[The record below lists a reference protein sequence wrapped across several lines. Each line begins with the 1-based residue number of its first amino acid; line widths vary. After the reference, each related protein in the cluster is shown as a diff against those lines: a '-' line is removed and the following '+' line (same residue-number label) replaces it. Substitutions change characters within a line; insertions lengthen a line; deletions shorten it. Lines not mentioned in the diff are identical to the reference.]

1 MLFRNFTVASIAVE
15 MYYIENILYC
25 PRLRSAL
32 KQLFNKNNYPFYSSQ
47 KQVRMKYF
55 MFTFLLSA
63 GILQA
68 QERLQDTTKI
78 EPLQEVYLKAV
89 RVDADSPIT
98 HSNLS
103 KEDLAKRNLGQD
115 IPVLL
120 NYLPGVVTTS
130 DAGAGVG
137 YTGIRVRG
145 SDATRVNVTI
155 NGIPYNDSESQGT
168 FWVNLP
174 DFASSVESLQL
185 QRGVGTS
192 TNGSG
197 SFGASLNIETDR
209 SAKQAY
215 GQIANSYG
223 SFDTW
228 KHSAKF
234 STGLLN
240 DHVEISGRLSKIKSD
255 GYIDRAASDL
265 KSYFL
270 QGSYKSDNT
279 FIKALAFGGREITN
293 QSWFGIDEQT
303 LNTNPRFNPA
313 GIYTDEDG
321 TVRFHQNQVDDYD
334 QDHYQVIWNQRY
346 NNNWST
352 SATLNYT
359 KGSGFFEEYK
369 EDAALDFHGLLPVTI
384 DGETTTESDLVRR
397 RWLENNFYALSAN
410 MHYKDENWDTTTGV
424 FYSYYQGLHF
434 GEVIWANYFT
444 GANLGDRY
452 YNGTGDKHEFTAFS
466 KATYQLTNS
475 LSFFGDLQLRVVNYK
490 TAGLTS
496 DKVNMLVN
504 ESYEFFN
511 PKFGASYTL
520 NKENQFY
527 FSYGR
532 ASREPRR
539 SDFEEGVFTPEKLD
553 DYELGWRFVSDKV
566 SLNTNLYYM
575 DYKDQLVLTGQLD
588 DSGGFIRETSG
599 NSYRAGLE
607 IEADVTVLKQLHI
620 RPNVALSSNKN
631 RDFTS
636 SRDGELV
643 NLGTTNISFSPSF
656 IAGNSIDFTP
666 SKNLQVS
673 LLSKYVGSQYLGNID
688 RKTSKLDAY
697 FLNDFNVNYTITKL
711 PFADTL
717 VLSGLVNNIF
727 DVKYVS
733 NGYFF
738 TYDDDFS
745 TPGTVTTIEG
755 AGFYPQ
761 AGINFLVGA
770 TLTF

>member
-1 MLFRNFTVASIAVE
+1 
-15 MYYIENILYC
+15 
-25 PRLRSAL
+25 
-32 KQLFNKNNYPFYSSQ
+32 
-47 KQVRMKYF
+47 MKYYAF
-55 MFTFLLSA
+55 IFLLSA

-68 QERLQDTTKI
+68 QEKLQDTTKI
-78 EPLQEVYLKAV
+78 QALEQVYLNGV
-89 RVDADSPIT
+89 RVAADSPIT
-98 HSNLS
+98 HSNLT
-103 KEDLAKRNLGQD
+103 KQDLAKRNLGQD

-174 DFASSVESLQL
+174 DFASSIESLQL
-185 QRGVGTS
+185 QRGVGSS

-197 SFGASLNIETDR
+197 SFGASLNIDTDR
-209 SAKQAY
+209 SSKEAY
-215 GQIANSYG
+215 AQIANSYG
-223 SFDTW
+223 SFDTR
-228 KHSAKF
+228 KHSVKF

-240 DHVEISGRLSKIKSD
+240 DRVEISGRVSNITSD
-255 GYIDRAASDL
+255 GYIDRASSDL

-270 QGSYKSDNT
+270 QGSYKTDNT
-279 FIKALAFGGREITN
+279 FIKALVFGGREVTY

-303 LNTNPRFNPA
+303 LNTNPTFNPA
-313 GIYTDEDG
+313 GMYSDEDG

-334 QDHYQVIWNQRY
+334 QDHYQLIWNERY

-369 EDAALDFHGLLPVTI
+369 EDAALDFHGLLPITI
-384 DGETTTESDLVRR
+384 DGETSAESDLVRR

-410 MHYKDENWDTTTGV
+410 ANYKDENWDTTTGV

-434 GEVIWANYFT
+434 GEVIWATNFT
-444 GANLGDRY
+444 GPNLGDRY
-452 YNGTGDKHEFTAFS
+452 YFGTGDKHEFTTFS
-466 KATYQLTNS
+466 KASYKINNS
-475 LSFFGDLQLRVVNYK
+475 WSVFGDLQMRIVNYK

-496 DKVNMLVN
+496 DKVNMVVD
-504 ESYEFFN
+504 EQYEFFN
-511 PKFGASYTL
+511 PKFGASYSL
-520 NKENQFY
+520 NPGNQLY
-527 FSYGR
+527 VSYGR

-539 SDFEEGVFTPEKLD
+539 SDFEQGVFTPEILD
-553 DYELGWRFVSDKV
+553 DYELGWRFTGEN
-566 SLNTNLYYM
+566 NTLSANLYYM

-607 IEADVTVLKQLHI
+607 VEGDFRVLQQLHV
-620 RPNVALSSNKN
+620 RPNIALSSNKN
-631 RDFTS
+631 KDYTT

-656 IAGNSIDFTP
+656 IAGNSIDYSPTQ
-666 SKNLQVS
+666 NLQIA
-673 LLSKYVGSQYLGNID
+673 LLSKYVGEQYLGNID
-688 RKTSKLDAY
+688 SQTSKLDAY
-697 FLNDFNVNYTITKL
+697 FLNDFSVNYTITKL
-711 PFADTL
+711 SFAKSL
-717 VLSGLVNNIF
+717 VLQGLVNNIF
-727 DVKYVS
+727 DVKYIS
-733 NGYFF
+733 NGYFY

>member
-1 MLFRNFTVASIAVE
+1 
-15 MYYIENILYC
+15 
-25 PRLRSAL
+25 
-32 KQLFNKNNYPFYSSQ
+32 
-47 KQVRMKYF
+47 MKYYAF
-55 MFTFLLSA
+55 IFLLSA
-63 GILQA
+63 TILQA
-68 QERLQDTTKI
+68 QEKLQDTTKI
-78 EPLQEVYLKAV
+78 QALEQVYLNGV
-89 RVDADSPIT
+89 RVAADSPIT
-98 HSNLS
+98 HSNLT
-103 KEDLAKRNLGQD
+103 KQDLAKRNLGQD

-174 DFASSVESLQL
+174 DFASSIESLQL
-185 QRGVGTS
+185 QRGVGSS

-197 SFGASLNIETDR
+197 SFGASLNIDTDR
-209 SAKQAY
+209 SSKEAY
-215 GQIANSYG
+215 AQIANSYG
-223 SFDTW
+223 SFDTR
-228 KHSAKF
+228 KHSVKF

-240 DHVEISGRLSKIKSD
+240 DRVEISGRVSNITSD
-255 GYIDRAASDL
+255 GYIDRASSDL

-270 QGSYKSDNT
+270 QGSYKTDNT
-279 FIKALAFGGREITN
+279 FIKALVFGGREVTY

-303 LNTNPRFNPA
+303 LSTNPTFNPA
-313 GIYTDEDG
+313 GMYSDEDG

-334 QDHYQVIWNQRY
+334 QDHYQLIWNERY

-369 EDAALDFHGLLPVTI
+369 EDASLDFHGLLPLTI
-384 DGETTTESDLVRR
+384 DGETSAESDLVRR

-410 MHYKDENWDTTTGV
+410 ANYKDENWDTTTGV

-434 GEVIWANYFT
+434 GEVIWATNFT
-444 GANLGDRY
+444 GPNLGDRY
-452 YNGTGDKHEFTAFS
+452 YSGTGDKHEFTTFS
-466 KATYQLTNS
+466 KASYKINNS
-475 LSFFGDLQLRVVNYK
+475 WSVFGDLQMRIVNYK

-496 DKVNMLVN
+496 DKVNMVVD
-504 ESYEFFN
+504 EQYEFFN
-511 PKFGASYTL
+511 PKFGASYSL
-520 NKENQFY
+520 NQGNQLY
-527 FSYGR
+527 VSYGR

-539 SDFEEGVFTPEKLD
+539 SDFEQGVFTPEILD
-553 DYELGWRFVSDKV
+553 DYELGWRFTGEN
-566 SLNTNLYYM
+566 NTLSANLYYM

-607 IEADVTVLKQLHI
+607 VEGDFKVLQQLHV
-620 RPNVALSSNKN
+620 RPNIALSSNKN
-631 RDFTS
+631 KDYTT

-656 IAGNSIDFTP
+656 IAGNSIDYSPTQ
-666 SKNLQVS
+666 NLQIA
-673 LLSKYVGSQYLGNID
+673 LLSKYVGEQYLGNID
-688 RKTSKLDAY
+688 SQTSKLDAY
-697 FLNDFNVNYTITKL
+697 FLNDFSVNYTITKL
-711 PFADTL
+711 SFAKSL
-717 VLSGLVNNIF
+717 VLQGLVNNIF
-727 DVKYVS
+727 DVKYIS
-733 NGYFF
+733 NGYFY

>member
-1 MLFRNFTVASIAVE
+1 
-15 MYYIENILYC
+15 
-25 PRLRSAL
+25 
-32 KQLFNKNNYPFYSSQ
+32 
-47 KQVRMKYF
+47 MKYYAF
-55 MFTFLLSA
+55 IFLLSA
-63 GILQA
+63 TILQA
-68 QERLQDTTKI
+68 QEKLQDTTKI
-78 EPLQEVYLKAV
+78 QALEQVYLNGV
-89 RVDADSPIT
+89 RVAADSPIT
-98 HSNLS
+98 HSNLT
-103 KEDLAKRNLGQD
+103 KQDLAKRNLGQD

-174 DFASSVESLQL
+174 DFASSIESLQL
-185 QRGVGTS
+185 QRGVGSS

-197 SFGASLNIETDR
+197 SFGASLNIDTDR
-209 SAKQAY
+209 SSKEAFA
-215 GQIANSYG
+215 QIANSYG
-223 SFDTW
+223 SFDTR
-228 KHSAKF
+228 KHSVKF

-240 DHVEISGRLSKIKSD
+240 DRVEISGRVSNITSD
-255 GYIDRAASDL
+255 GYIDRASSDL

-270 QGSYKSDNT
+270 QGSYKTDNT
-279 FIKALAFGGREITN
+279 FIKALVFGGREVTY

-303 LNTNPRFNPA
+303 LNTNPTFNPA
-313 GIYTDEDG
+313 GMYSDEDG

-334 QDHYQVIWNQRY
+334 QDHYQLIWNERY

-369 EDAALDFHGLLPVTI
+369 EDASLDFHGLLPITI
-384 DGETTTESDLVRR
+384 DGETSTESDLVRR

-410 MHYKDENWDTTTGV
+410 AHYKDENWDTTTGV

-434 GEVIWANYFT
+434 GEVIWATNFT
-444 GANLGDRY
+444 GPNLGDRY
-452 YNGTGDKHEFTAFS
+452 YSGTGDKHELTTFS
-466 KATYQLTNS
+466 KASYKINNS
-475 LSFFGDLQLRVVNYK
+475 WSVFGDLQMRIVNYK

-496 DKVNMLVN
+496 DKVNMVVD
-504 ESYEFFN
+504 EQYEFFN
-511 PKFGASYTL
+511 PKFGASYSL
-520 NKENQFY
+520 NQGNQLY
-527 FSYGR
+527 ISYGR

-539 SDFEEGVFTPEKLD
+539 SDFEQGVFTPEILD
-553 DYELGWRFVSDKV
+553 DYELGWRFTGEN
-566 SLNTNLYYM
+566 NTLSANLYYM

-607 IEADVTVLKQLHI
+607 VEGDFRVLQQLHV
-620 RPNVALSSNKN
+620 RPNIALSSNKN
-631 RDFTS
+631 KDYTT

-656 IAGNSIDFTP
+656 IAGNSIDYSPTQ
-666 SKNLQVS
+666 NLQIA
-673 LLSKYVGSQYLGNID
+673 LLSKYVGEQYLGNID
-688 RKTSKLDAY
+688 SQTSKLDAY
-697 FLNDFNVNYTITKL
+697 FLNDFSVNYTITNL
-711 PFADTL
+711 SFAKSL
-717 VLSGLVNNIF
+717 VLQGLVNNIF
-727 DVKYVS
+727 DVKYIS
-733 NGYFF
+733 NGYFY

>member
-1 MLFRNFTVASIAVE
+1 
-15 MYYIENILYC
+15 
-25 PRLRSAL
+25 
-32 KQLFNKNNYPFYSSQ
+32 
-47 KQVRMKYF
+47 MKYYAF
-55 MFTFLLSA
+55 IFLLSA
-63 GILQA
+63 AILQA
-68 QERLQDTTKI
+68 QEKLQDTTKI
-78 EPLQEVYLKAV
+78 QALEQVYLNGV
-89 RVDADSPIT
+89 RVAADSPIT
-98 HSNLS
+98 HSNLT
-103 KEDLAKRNLGQD
+103 KQDLAKRNLGQD

-174 DFASSVESLQL
+174 DFASSIESLQL
-185 QRGVGTS
+185 QRGVGSS

-197 SFGASLNIETDR
+197 SFGASLNIDTDR
-209 SAKQAY
+209 SSKDAY
-215 GQIANSYG
+215 AQIANSYG
-223 SFDTW
+223 SFDTR
-228 KHSAKF
+228 KHSVKF

-240 DHVEISGRLSKIKSD
+240 DRVEISGRVSNITSD
-255 GYIDRAASDL
+255 GYIDRASSDL

-270 QGSYKSDNT
+270 QGSYKTDNT
-279 FIKALAFGGREITN
+279 FIKALVFGGREVTY

-303 LNTNPRFNPA
+303 LNTNPTFNPA
-313 GIYTDEDG
+313 GMYSDEDG

-334 QDHYQVIWNQRY
+334 QDHYQLIWNERY

-369 EDAALDFHGLLPVTI
+369 EDASLDFHGLLPITI
-384 DGETTTESDLVRR
+384 DGETSAESDLVRR

-410 MHYKDENWDTTTGV
+410 ANYKDENWDTTTGV

-434 GEVIWANYFT
+434 GEVIWATNFT
-444 GANLGDRY
+444 GPNLGDRY
-452 YNGTGDKHEFTAFS
+452 YSGTGDKHELTAFS
-466 KATYQLTNS
+466 KASYKINNS
-475 LSFFGDLQLRVVNYK
+475 WSVFGDLQMRIVNYK

-496 DKVNMLVN
+496 DKVNMVVD
-504 ESYEFFN
+504 EQYEFFN
-511 PKFGASYTL
+511 PKFGASYSL
-520 NKENQFY
+520 NQGNQLY
-527 FSYGR
+527 VSYGR

-539 SDFEEGVFTPEKLD
+539 SDFEQGVFTPEILD
-553 DYELGWRFVSDKV
+553 DYELGWRFTGEN
-566 SLNTNLYYM
+566 NTLSANLYYM

-607 IEADVTVLKQLHI
+607 VEGDFKVLKQLHV
-620 RPNVALSSNKN
+620 RPNIALSSNKN
-631 RDFTS
+631 KDYTT

-656 IAGNSIDFTP
+656 IAGNSIDYSPTQ
-666 SKNLQVS
+666 NLQVA
-673 LLSKYVGSQYLGNID
+673 LLSKYVGEQYLGNID
-688 RKTSKLDAY
+688 SQTSKLDAY
-697 FLNDFNVNYTITKL
+697 FLNDFSVNYTITKL
-711 PFADTL
+711 SFAKSL
-717 VLSGLVNNIF
+717 VLQGLVNNIF
-727 DVKYVS
+727 DVKYIS
-733 NGYFF
+733 NGYFY

>member
-1 MLFRNFTVASIAVE
+1 
-15 MYYIENILYC
+15 
-25 PRLRSAL
+25 
-32 KQLFNKNNYPFYSSQ
+32 
-47 KQVRMKYF
+47 MKYYAF
-55 MFTFLLSA
+55 IFLLSA
-63 GILQA
+63 TILQA
-68 QERLQDTTKI
+68 QEKLQDTTKI
-78 EPLQEVYLKAV
+78 QALEQVYLNGV
-89 RVDADSPIT
+89 RVAADSPIT
-98 HSNLS
+98 HSNLT
-103 KEDLAKRNLGQD
+103 KQDLAKRNLGQD

-174 DFASSVESLQL
+174 DFASSIESLQL
-185 QRGVGTS
+185 QRGVGSS

-197 SFGASLNIETDR
+197 SFGASLNIDTDR
-209 SAKQAY
+209 SSKEAY
-215 GQIANSYG
+215 AQIANSYG
-223 SFDTW
+223 SFDTR
-228 KHSAKF
+228 KHSVKF

-240 DHVEISGRLSKIKSD
+240 DRVEISGRVSNITSD
-255 GYIDRAASDL
+255 GYIDRASSDL

-270 QGSYKSDNT
+270 QGSYKTDNT
-279 FIKALAFGGREITN
+279 FIKALVFGGREVTY

-303 LNTNPRFNPA
+303 LSTNPTFNPA
-313 GIYTDEDG
+313 GMYSDEDG

-334 QDHYQVIWNQRY
+334 QDHYQLIWNERY

-369 EDAALDFHGLLPVTI
+369 EDASLDFHGLLPITI
-384 DGETTTESDLVRR
+384 DGETSAESDLVRR

-410 MHYKDENWDTTTGV
+410 ANYKDENWDTTTGV

-434 GEVIWANYFT
+434 GEVIWATNFT
-444 GANLGDRY
+444 GPNLGDRY
-452 YNGTGDKHEFTAFS
+452 YSGTGDKHEFTTFS
-466 KATYQLTNS
+466 KASYKINNS
-475 LSFFGDLQLRVVNYK
+475 WSVFGDLQMRIVNYK

-496 DKVNMLVN
+496 DKVNMIVD
-504 ESYEFFN
+504 EQYEFFN
-511 PKFGASYTL
+511 PKFGASYSL
-520 NKENQFY
+520 NQGNQLY
-527 FSYGR
+527 VSYGR

-539 SDFEEGVFTPEKLD
+539 SDFEQGVFTPEILD
-553 DYELGWRFVSDKV
+553 DYELGWRFTGKN
-566 SLNTNLYYM
+566 NTLSANLYYM

-607 IEADVTVLKQLHI
+607 VEGDFKVLQQLHV
-620 RPNVALSSNKN
+620 RPNIALSSNKN
-631 RDFTS
+631 KDYTT
-636 SRDGELV
+636 SRDGALV

-656 IAGNSIDFTP
+656 IAGNSIDYSP
-666 SKNLQVS
+666 KQNLQIA
-673 LLSKYVGSQYLGNID
+673 LLSKYVGEQYLGNID
-688 RKTSKLDAY
+688 SQTSKLDAY
-697 FLNDFNVNYTITKL
+697 FLNDFSVNYTITKL
-711 PFADTL
+711 SFAKSL
-717 VLSGLVNNIF
+717 VLQGLVNNIF
-727 DVKYVS
+727 DVKYIS
-733 NGYFF
+733 NGYFY

>member
-1 MLFRNFTVASIAVE
+1 
-15 MYYIENILYC
+15 
-25 PRLRSAL
+25 
-32 KQLFNKNNYPFYSSQ
+32 
-47 KQVRMKYF
+47 MKYYAF
-55 MFTFLLSA
+55 IFLLSA
-63 GILQA
+63 TILQA
-68 QERLQDTTKI
+68 QEKLQDTTKI
-78 EPLQEVYLKAV
+78 QALEQVYLNGV
-89 RVDADSPIT
+89 RVAADSPIT
-98 HSNLS
+98 HSNLT
-103 KEDLAKRNLGQD
+103 KQDLAKRNLGQD

-174 DFASSVESLQL
+174 DFASSIESLQL
-185 QRGVGTS
+185 QRGVGSS

-197 SFGASLNIETDR
+197 SFGASLNIDTDR
-209 SAKQAY
+209 SSKEAY
-215 GQIANSYG
+215 AQIANSYG
-223 SFDTW
+223 SFDTR
-228 KHSAKF
+228 KHSVKF

-240 DHVEISGRLSKIKSD
+240 DRVEISGRVSNITSD
-255 GYIDRAASDL
+255 GYIDRASSDL

-270 QGSYKSDNT
+270 QGSYKTDNT
-279 FIKALAFGGREITN
+279 FIKALVFGGREVTY

-303 LNTNPRFNPA
+303 LSTNPTFNPA
-313 GIYTDEDG
+313 GMYSDEDG

-334 QDHYQVIWNQRY
+334 QDHYQLIWNERY

-369 EDAALDFHGLLPVTI
+369 EDASLDFHGLLPITI
-384 DGETTTESDLVRR
+384 DGETSAESDLVRR

-410 MHYKDENWDTTTGV
+410 ANYKDENWDTTTGV
-424 FYSYYQGLHF
+424 FYSYYKGLHF
-434 GEVIWANYFT
+434 GEVIWATNFT
-444 GANLGDRY
+444 GPNFGDRY
-452 YNGTGDKHEFTAFS
+452 YSGTGDKNEFTTFS
-466 KATYQLTNS
+466 KASYKINNS
-475 LSFFGDLQLRVVNYK
+475 WSVFGDLQMRIVNYK

-496 DKVNMLVN
+496 DKVNMIVD
-504 ESYEFFN
+504 EQYEFFN
-511 PKFGASYTL
+511 PKFGASYSL
-520 NKENQFY
+520 NQGNQLY
-527 FSYGR
+527 VSYGR

-539 SDFEEGVFTPEKLD
+539 SDFEQGVFTPEILD
-553 DYELGWRFVSDKV
+553 DYELGWRFTGKN
-566 SLNTNLYYM
+566 NTLSANLYYM

-607 IEADVTVLKQLHI
+607 VEGDFRVLQQLHV
-620 RPNVALSSNKN
+620 RPNIALSSNKN
-631 RDFTS
+631 KDYTT
-636 SRDGELV
+636 SRDGALV

-656 IAGNSIDFTP
+656 IAGNSIDYSPTQ
-666 SKNLQVS
+666 NLQIA
-673 LLSKYVGSQYLGNID
+673 LLSKYVGEQYLGNID
-688 RKTSKLDAY
+688 SQTSKLDAY
-697 FLNDFNVNYTITKL
+697 FLNDFSVNYTITNL
-711 PFADTL
+711 SFAKSL
-717 VLSGLVNNIF
+717 VLQGLVNNIF
-727 DVKYVS
+727 DVKYIS
-733 NGYFF
+733 NGYFY

-761 AGINFLVGA
+761 AGINFLMGA

>member
-1 MLFRNFTVASIAVE
+1 
-15 MYYIENILYC
+15 
-25 PRLRSAL
+25 
-32 KQLFNKNNYPFYSSQ
+32 
-47 KQVRMKYF
+47 MKYYAF
-55 MFTFLLSA
+55 IFLLSA

-68 QERLQDTTKI
+68 QEKLQDTTKI
-78 EPLQEVYLKAV
+78 QALEQVYLNGV
-89 RVDADSPIT
+89 RVAADSPIT
-98 HSNLS
+98 HSNLT
-103 KEDLAKRNLGQD
+103 KQDLAKRNLGQD

-174 DFASSVESLQL
+174 DFASSIESLQL
-185 QRGVGTS
+185 QRGVGSS

-197 SFGASLNIETDR
+197 SFGASLNIDTDR
-209 SAKQAY
+209 SSKEAFA
-215 GQIANSYG
+215 QIANSYG
-223 SFDTW
+223 SFDTR
-228 KHSAKF
+228 KHSVKF

-240 DHVEISGRLSKIKSD
+240 DRVEISGRVSNITSD
-255 GYIDRAASDL
+255 GFVDRASSDL

-270 QGSYKSDNT
+270 QGSYKTDNT
-279 FIKALAFGGREITN
+279 FIKALVFGGREVTY

-303 LNTNPRFNPA
+303 LSTNPTFNPA
-313 GIYTDEDG
+313 GMYSDDDG

-334 QDHYQVIWNQRY
+334 QDHYQLIWNERY

-369 EDAALDFHGLLPVTI
+369 EDASLDFHGLLPITI
-384 DGETTTESDLVRR
+384 DGETSAESDLVRR

-410 MHYKDENWDTTTGV
+410 AHYKDENWDTTTGV

-434 GEVIWANYFT
+434 GEVIWATNFT
-444 GANLGDRY
+444 GPNLGDRY
-452 YNGTGDKHEFTAFS
+452 YSGTGDKHEFTTFS
-466 KATYQLTNS
+466 KASYKINNS
-475 LSFFGDLQLRVVNYK
+475 WSVFGDLQMRIVNYK

-496 DKVNMLVN
+496 DKVNMIVD
-504 ESYEFFN
+504 EQYEFFN
-511 PKFGASYTL
+511 PKFGASYSL
-520 NKENQFY
+520 NQGNQLY
-527 FSYGR
+527 VSYGR

-539 SDFEEGVFTPEKLD
+539 SDFEQGVFTPEILD
-553 DYELGWRFVSDKV
+553 DYELGWRFTGKN
-566 SLNTNLYYM
+566 NTLSANLYYM

-607 IEADVTVLKQLHI
+607 VEGDFKVLQQLHV
-620 RPNVALSSNKN
+620 RPNIALSSNKN
-631 RDFTS
+631 KDYTT
-636 SRDGELV
+636 SRDGALV

-656 IAGNSIDFTP
+656 VAGNSIDYSP
-666 SKNLQVS
+666 KQNLQIA
-673 LLSKYVGSQYLGNID
+673 LLSKYVGEQYLGNID
-688 RKTSKLDAY
+688 SQTSKLDAY
-697 FLNDFNVNYTITKL
+697 FLNDFSVNYTITKL
-711 PFADTL
+711 SFAKSL
-717 VLSGLVNNIF
+717 VLQGLVNNIF
-727 DVKYVS
+727 DVKYIS
-733 NGYFF
+733 NGYFY

>member
-1 MLFRNFTVASIAVE
+1 
-15 MYYIENILYC
+15 
-25 PRLRSAL
+25 
-32 KQLFNKNNYPFYSSQ
+32 
-47 KQVRMKYF
+47 MKYYAF
-55 MFTFLLSA
+55 IFLLSA
-63 GILQA
+63 TILQA
-68 QERLQDTTKI
+68 QEKLQDTTKI
-78 EPLQEVYLKAV
+78 QALEQVYLNGV
-89 RVDADSPIT
+89 RVAADSPIT
-98 HSNLS
+98 HSNLT
-103 KEDLAKRNLGQD
+103 KQDLAKRNLGQD

-174 DFASSVESLQL
+174 DFASSIESLQL
-185 QRGVGTS
+185 QRGVGSS

-197 SFGASLNIETDR
+197 SFGASLNIDTDR
-209 SAKQAY
+209 SSKEAY
-215 GQIANSYG
+215 AQIANSYG
-223 SFDTW
+223 SFDTR
-228 KHSAKF
+228 KHSVKF

-240 DHVEISGRLSKIKSD
+240 DRVEISGRVSNITSD
-255 GYIDRAASDL
+255 GYIDRASSDL

-270 QGSYKSDNT
+270 QGSYKTDNT
-279 FIKALAFGGREITN
+279 FIKALVFGGREVTY

-303 LNTNPRFNPA
+303 LNTNPTFNPA
-313 GIYTDEDG
+313 GMYSDEDG
-321 TVRFHQNQVDDYD
+321 TIRFHQNQVDDYD
-334 QDHYQVIWNQRY
+334 QDHYQLIWNERY

-369 EDAALDFHGLLPVTI
+369 EDAALDFHGLLPITI
-384 DGETTTESDLVRR
+384 DGETSAESDLVRR

-410 MHYKDENWDTTTGV
+410 ANYKDENWDTTTGV

-434 GEVIWANYFT
+434 GEVIWATNFT
-444 GANLGDRY
+444 GPNLGDRY
-452 YNGTGDKHEFTAFS
+452 YSGTGDKHEFTTFS
-466 KATYQLTNS
+466 KASYKINNS
-475 LSFFGDLQLRVVNYK
+475 WSVFGDLQMRIVNYK

-496 DKVNMLVN
+496 DKVNMVVD
-504 ESYEFFN
+504 EQYEFFN
-511 PKFGASYTL
+511 PKFGASYSL
-520 NKENQFY
+520 NQGNQLY
-527 FSYGR
+527 ISYGR

-539 SDFEEGVFTPEKLD
+539 SDFEQGVFTPEILD
-553 DYELGWRFVSDKV
+553 DYELGWRFTGEN
-566 SLNTNLYYM
+566 NTLSANLYYM

-607 IEADVTVLKQLHI
+607 VEGDFRVLQQLHV
-620 RPNVALSSNKN
+620 RPNIALSSNKN
-631 RDFTS
+631 KDYTT

-656 IAGNSIDFTP
+656 IAGNSIDYSPTQ
-666 SKNLQVS
+666 NLQIA
-673 LLSKYVGSQYLGNID
+673 LLSKYVGEQYLGNID
-688 RKTSKLDAY
+688 SQTSKLDAY
-697 FLNDFNVNYTITKL
+697 FSNDFSVNYTITNL
-711 PFADTL
+711 SFAKSL
-717 VLSGLVNNIF
+717 VLQGLVNNIF
-727 DVKYVS
+727 DVKYIS
-733 NGYFF
+733 NGYFY

>member
-1 MLFRNFTVASIAVE
+1 
-15 MYYIENILYC
+15 
-25 PRLRSAL
+25 
-32 KQLFNKNNYPFYSSQ
+32 
-47 KQVRMKYF
+47 MKYYAF
-55 MFTFLLSA
+55 IFLLSA

-68 QERLQDTTKI
+68 QEKLQDTTKI
-78 EPLQEVYLKAV
+78 QALEQVYLNGV
-89 RVDADSPIT
+89 RVAADSPIT
-98 HSNLS
+98 HSNLT
-103 KEDLAKRNLGQD
+103 KQDLAKRNLGQD

-174 DFASSVESLQL
+174 DFASSIESLQL
-185 QRGVGTS
+185 QRGVGSS

-197 SFGASLNIETDR
+197 SFGASLNIDTDR
-209 SAKQAY
+209 SSKEAY
-215 GQIANSYG
+215 AQIANSYG
-223 SFDTW
+223 SFDTR
-228 KHSAKF
+228 KHSVKF

-240 DHVEISGRLSKIKSD
+240 DRVEISGRVSNITSD
-255 GYIDRAASDL
+255 GYIDRASSDL

-270 QGSYKSDNT
+270 QGSYKTDNT
-279 FIKALAFGGREITN
+279 FIKALVFGGREVTY

-303 LNTNPRFNPA
+303 LNTNPTFNPA
-313 GIYTDEDG
+313 GMYSDEDG

-334 QDHYQVIWNQRY
+334 QDHYQLIWNERY

-369 EDAALDFHGLLPVTI
+369 EDAALDFHGLLPITI
-384 DGETTTESDLVRR
+384 DGETSAESDLVRR

-410 MHYKDENWDTTTGV
+410 ANYKDENWDTTTGV

-434 GEVIWANYFT
+434 GEVIWATNFT
-444 GANLGDRY
+444 GPNLGDRY
-452 YNGTGDKHEFTAFS
+452 YSGTGDKHELTTFS
-466 KATYQLTNS
+466 KASYKINNS
-475 LSFFGDLQLRVVNYK
+475 WSVFGDLQMRIVNYK

-496 DKVNMLVN
+496 DKVNMVVD
-504 ESYEFFN
+504 EQYEFFN
-511 PKFGASYTL
+511 PKFGASYSL
-520 NKENQFY
+520 NQGNQLY
-527 FSYGR
+527 VSYGR

-539 SDFEEGVFTPEKLD
+539 SDFEQGVFTPEILD
-553 DYELGWRFVSDKV
+553 DYELGWRFTGEN
-566 SLNTNLYYM
+566 NTLSANLYYM

-607 IEADVTVLKQLHI
+607 VEGDFRVLQQLHV
-620 RPNVALSSNKN
+620 RPNIALSSNKN
-631 RDFTS
+631 KDYTT

-656 IAGNSIDFTP
+656 IAGNSIDYSPTQ
-666 SKNLQVS
+666 NLQVA
-673 LLSKYVGSQYLGNID
+673 LLSKYVGEQYLGNID
-688 RKTSKLDAY
+688 SQTSKLDAY
-697 FLNDFNVNYTITKL
+697 FLNDFSVNYTITNL
-711 PFADTL
+711 SFAKSL
-717 VLSGLVNNIF
+717 VLQGLVNNIF
-727 DVKYVS
+727 DVKYIS
-733 NGYFF
+733 NGYFY

>member
-1 MLFRNFTVASIAVE
+1 
-15 MYYIENILYC
+15 
-25 PRLRSAL
+25 
-32 KQLFNKNNYPFYSSQ
+32 
-47 KQVRMKYF
+47 MKYYAF
-55 MFTFLLSA
+55 IFLLSA

-68 QERLQDTTKI
+68 QEKLQDTTKI
-78 EPLQEVYLKAV
+78 QALEQVYLNGV
-89 RVDADSPIT
+89 RVRADSPIT
-98 HSNLS
+98 HSNLT
-103 KEDLAKRNLGQD
+103 KQDLAKRNLGQD

-174 DFASSVESLQL
+174 DFASSIESLQL
-185 QRGVGTS
+185 QRGVGSS

-197 SFGASLNIETDR
+197 SFGASLNIDTDR
-209 SAKQAY
+209 SSKEAFA
-215 GQIANSYG
+215 QIANSYG
-223 SFDTW
+223 SFDTR
-228 KHSAKF
+228 KHSVKF

-240 DHVEISGRLSKIKSD
+240 DQVEISGRVSNITSD
-255 GYIDRAASDL
+255 GYIDRASSDL

-270 QGSYKSDNT
+270 QGSYKTDNT
-279 FIKALAFGGREITN
+279 FIKALVFGGREVTY

-303 LNTNPRFNPA
+303 LSTNPTFNPA
-313 GIYTDEDG
+313 GMYSDEDG

-334 QDHYQVIWNQRY
+334 QDHYQLIWNERY

-369 EDAALDFHGLLPVTI
+369 EDASLDFHGLLPITI
-384 DGETTTESDLVRR
+384 DGETSAESDLVRR

-410 MHYKDENWDTTTGV
+410 AHYKDENWDTTTGV

-434 GEVIWANYFT
+434 GEVIWATNFT
-444 GANLGDRY
+444 GPNLGDRY
-452 YNGTGDKHEFTAFS
+452 YSGTGDKHEFTTFS
-466 KATYQLTNS
+466 KASYKINNS
-475 LSFFGDLQLRVVNYK
+475 CSVFGDLQMRIVNYK

-496 DKVNMLVN
+496 DKVNMIVD
-504 ESYEFFN
+504 EQYEFFN
-511 PKFGASYTL
+511 PKFGASYSL
-520 NKENQFY
+520 NQGNQLY
-527 FSYGR
+527 VSYGR

-539 SDFEEGVFTPEKLD
+539 SDFEQGVFTPEILD
-553 DYELGWRFVSDKV
+553 DYELGWRFTGKN
-566 SLNTNLYYM
+566 NTLSANLYYM

-607 IEADVTVLKQLHI
+607 VEGDFKVLQQLHV
-620 RPNVALSSNKN
+620 RPNIALSSNKN
-631 RDFTS
+631 KDYTT
-636 SRDGELV
+636 SRDGALV

-656 IAGNSIDFTP
+656 IAGNSIDYSP
-666 SKNLQVS
+666 KQNLQIA
-673 LLSKYVGSQYLGNID
+673 LLSKYVGEQYLGNID
-688 RKTSKLDAY
+688 SQTSKLDAY
-697 FLNDFNVNYTITKL
+697 FLNDFSVNYTITKL
-711 PFADTL
+711 SFAKSL
-717 VLSGLVNNIF
+717 VLQGLVNNIF
-727 DVKYVS
+727 DVKYIS
-733 NGYFF
+733 NGYFY

>member
-1 MLFRNFTVASIAVE
+1 
-15 MYYIENILYC
+15 
-25 PRLRSAL
+25 
-32 KQLFNKNNYPFYSSQ
+32 
-47 KQVRMKYF
+47 MKYYAF
-55 MFTFLLSA
+55 IFLLSA
-63 GILQA
+63 TILQA
-68 QERLQDTTKI
+68 QEKLQDTTKI
-78 EPLQEVYLKAV
+78 QALEQVYLNGV
-89 RVDADSPIT
+89 RVAADSPIT
-98 HSNLS
+98 HSNLT
-103 KEDLAKRNLGQD
+103 KQDLAKRNLGQD

-130 DAGAGVG
+130 EAGAGVG
-137 YTGIRVRG
+137 YTGSRVRG
-145 SDATRVNVTI
+145 RDATRVNVTI

-174 DFASSVESLQL
+174 DFASSIESLQL
-185 QRGVGTS
+185 QRGVGSS

-197 SFGASLNIETDR
+197 SFGASLNIDTDR
-209 SAKQAY
+209 SSKEAFA
-215 GQIANSYG
+215 QIANSYG
-223 SFDTW
+223 SFDTR
-228 KHSAKF
+228 KHSVKF

-240 DHVEISGRLSKIKSD
+240 DRVEISGRVSNITSD
-255 GYIDRAASDL
+255 GYIDRASSDL

-270 QGSYKSDNT
+270 QGSYKTDNT
-279 FIKALAFGGREITN
+279 FIKALVFGGREVTY

-303 LNTNPRFNPA
+303 LSTNPTFNPA
-313 GIYTDEDG
+313 GMYSDEDG

-334 QDHYQVIWNQRY
+334 QDHYQLIWNERY

-369 EDAALDFHGLLPVTI
+369 EDASLDFHGLLPITI
-384 DGETTTESDLVRR
+384 DGETSAESDLVRR

-410 MHYKDENWDTTTGV
+410 AHYKDENWDTTTGV

-434 GEVIWANYFT
+434 GEVIWATNFT
-444 GANLGDRY
+444 GPNLGDRY
-452 YNGTGDKHEFTAFS
+452 YSGTGDKHEFTTFS
-466 KATYQLTNS
+466 KASYKINNS
-475 LSFFGDLQLRVVNYK
+475 WSVFGDLQMRIVNYK

-496 DKVNMLVN
+496 DKVNMIVD
-504 ESYEFFN
+504 EQYEFFN
-511 PKFGASYTL
+511 PKFGASYSL
-520 NKENQFY
+520 NQGNQLY
-527 FSYGR
+527 VSYGR

-539 SDFEEGVFTPEKLD
+539 SDFEQGVFTPEILD
-553 DYELGWRFVSDKV
+553 DYELGWRFTGKN
-566 SLNTNLYYM
+566 NTLSANLYYM

-607 IEADVTVLKQLHI
+607 VEGDFKVLQQLHV
-620 RPNVALSSNKN
+620 RPNIALSSNKN
-631 RDFTS
+631 KDYTT
-636 SRDGELV
+636 SRDGALV

-656 IAGNSIDFTP
+656 IAGNSIDYRP
-666 SKNLQVS
+666 KQNLQIA
-673 LLSKYVGSQYLGNID
+673 LLSKYVGEQYLGNID
-688 RKTSKLDAY
+688 SQTSKLDAY
-697 FLNDFNVNYTITKL
+697 FLNDFSVNYTITKL
-711 PFADTL
+711 SFAKSL
-717 VLSGLVNNIF
+717 VLQGLVNNIF
-727 DVKYVS
+727 DVKYIS
-733 NGYFF
+733 NGYFY

>member
-1 MLFRNFTVASIAVE
+1 
-15 MYYIENILYC
+15 
-25 PRLRSAL
+25 
-32 KQLFNKNNYPFYSSQ
+32 
-47 KQVRMKYF
+47 MKYYAF
-55 MFTFLLSA
+55 IFLLSA
-63 GILQA
+63 TILQA
-68 QERLQDTTKI
+68 QEKLQDTTKI
-78 EPLQEVYLKAV
+78 QALEQVYLNGV
-89 RVDADSPIT
+89 RVAADSPIT
-98 HSNLS
+98 HSNLT
-103 KEDLAKRNLGQD
+103 KQDLAKRNLGQD

-174 DFASSVESLQL
+174 DFASSIESLQL
-185 QRGVGTS
+185 QRGVGSS

-197 SFGASLNIETDR
+197 SFGASLNIDTDR
-209 SAKQAY
+209 SSKDAY
-215 GQIANSYG
+215 AQIANSYG
-223 SFDTW
+223 SFDTR
-228 KHSAKF
+228 KHSVKF

-240 DHVEISGRLSKIKSD
+240 DRVEISGRVSNITSD
-255 GYIDRAASDL
+255 GYIDRASSDL

-270 QGSYKSDNT
+270 QGSYKTDNT
-279 FIKALAFGGREITN
+279 FIKALVFGGREVTY

-303 LNTNPRFNPA
+303 LSTNPTFNPA
-313 GIYTDEDG
+313 GMYSDEDG

-334 QDHYQVIWNQRY
+334 QDHYQLIWNERY

-369 EDAALDFHGLLPVTI
+369 EDASLDFHGLLPLTI
-384 DGETTTESDLVRR
+384 DGETSTESDLVRR

-410 MHYKDENWDTTTGV
+410 ANYKDENWDTTTGV

-434 GEVIWANYFT
+434 GEVIWATNFT
-444 GANLGDRY
+444 GPNLGDRY
-452 YNGTGDKHEFTAFS
+452 YSGTGDKHELTAFS
-466 KATYQLTNS
+466 KASYKINNS
-475 LSFFGDLQLRVVNYK
+475 WSVFGDLQMRIVNYK

-496 DKVNMLVN
+496 DKVNMVVD
-504 ESYEFFN
+504 EQYEFFN
-511 PKFGASYTL
+511 PKFGASYSL
-520 NKENQFY
+520 NQGNQLY
-527 FSYGR
+527 VSYGR

-539 SDFEEGVFTPEKLD
+539 SDFEQGVFTPEILD
-553 DYELGWRFVSDKV
+553 DYELGWRFTGEN
-566 SLNTNLYYM
+566 NTLSANLYYM

-607 IEADVTVLKQLHI
+607 VEGDFKVLKQLHV
-620 RPNVALSSNKN
+620 RPNIALSSNKN
-631 RDFTS
+631 KDYTT

-656 IAGNSIDFTP
+656 IAGNSIDYSPTQ
-666 SKNLQVS
+666 NLQIA
-673 LLSKYVGSQYLGNID
+673 LLSKYVGEQYLGNID
-688 RKTSKLDAY
+688 SQTSKLDAY
-697 FLNDFNVNYTITKL
+697 FLNDFSVNYTITKL
-711 PFADTL
+711 SFAKSL
-717 VLSGLVNNIF
+717 VLQGLVNNIF
-727 DVKYVS
+727 DVKYIS
-733 NGYFF
+733 NGYFY

>member
-1 MLFRNFTVASIAVE
+1 
-15 MYYIENILYC
+15 
-25 PRLRSAL
+25 
-32 KQLFNKNNYPFYSSQ
+32 
-47 KQVRMKYF
+47 MKYYAF
-55 MFTFLLSA
+55 IFLLSA
-63 GILQA
+63 TILQA
-68 QERLQDTTKI
+68 QEKLQDTTKI
-78 EPLQEVYLKAV
+78 QALEQVYLNGV
-89 RVDADSPIT
+89 RVAADSPIT
-98 HSNLS
+98 HSNLT
-103 KEDLAKRNLGQD
+103 KQDLAKRNLGQD

-174 DFASSVESLQL
+174 DFASSIESLQL
-185 QRGVGTS
+185 QRGVGSS

-197 SFGASLNIETDR
+197 SFGASLNIDTDR
-209 SAKQAY
+209 SSKEAY
-215 GQIANSYG
+215 AQIANSYG
-223 SFDTW
+223 SFDTR
-228 KHSAKF
+228 KHSVKF

-240 DHVEISGRLSKIKSD
+240 DRVEISGRVSNITSD
-255 GYIDRAASDL
+255 GYIDRASSDL

-270 QGSYKSDNT
+270 QGSYKTDNT
-279 FIKALAFGGREITN
+279 FIKALVFGGREVTY

-303 LNTNPRFNPA
+303 LSTNPTFNPA
-313 GIYTDEDG
+313 GMYSDEDG

-334 QDHYQVIWNQRY
+334 QDHYQLIWNERY

-369 EDAALDFHGLLPVTI
+369 EDASLDFHGLLPITI
-384 DGETTTESDLVRR
+384 DGETSAESDLVRR

-410 MHYKDENWDTTTGV
+410 AHYKDENWDTTTGV

-434 GEVIWANYFT
+434 GEVIWATNFT
-444 GANLGDRY
+444 GPNFGDRY
-452 YNGTGDKHEFTAFS
+452 YSGTGDKHEFTTFS
-466 KATYQLTNS
+466 KASYKINNS
-475 LSFFGDLQLRVVNYK
+475 WSVFGDLQMRIVNYK

-496 DKVNMLVN
+496 DKVNMIVD
-504 ESYEFFN
+504 EQYEFFN
-511 PKFGASYTL
+511 PKFGASYSL
-520 NKENQFY
+520 NQGNQLY
-527 FSYGR
+527 VSYGR

-539 SDFEEGVFTPEKLD
+539 SDFEQGVFTPEILD
-553 DYELGWRFVSDKV
+553 DYELGWRFTGKN
-566 SLNTNLYYM
+566 NTLSANLYYM

-607 IEADVTVLKQLHI
+607 VEGDFKVLQQLHV
-620 RPNVALSSNKN
+620 RPNIALSSNKN
-631 RDFTS
+631 KDYTT
-636 SRDGELV
+636 SRDGALV

-656 IAGNSIDFTP
+656 IAGNSIDYSPTQ
-666 SKNLQVS
+666 NLQIA
-673 LLSKYVGSQYLGNID
+673 LLSKYVGEQYLGNID
-688 RKTSKLDAY
+688 SQTSKLDAY
-697 FLNDFNVNYTITKL
+697 FLNDFSVNYTITKL
-711 PFADTL
+711 SFAKSL
-717 VLSGLVNNIF
+717 VLQGLVNNIF
-727 DVKYVS
+727 DVKYIS
-733 NGYFF
+733 NGYFY

>member
-1 MLFRNFTVASIAVE
+1 
-15 MYYIENILYC
+15 
-25 PRLRSAL
+25 
-32 KQLFNKNNYPFYSSQ
+32 
-47 KQVRMKYF
+47 MKYYAF
-55 MFTFLLSA
+55 IFLLSA
-63 GILQA
+63 TILQA
-68 QERLQDTTKI
+68 QEKLQDTTKI
-78 EPLQEVYLKAV
+78 QALEQVYLNGV
-89 RVDADSPIT
+89 RVAADSPIT
-98 HSNLS
+98 HSNLT
-103 KEDLAKRNLGQD
+103 KQDLAKRNLGQD

-174 DFASSVESLQL
+174 DFASSIESLQL
-185 QRGVGTS
+185 QRGVGSS

-197 SFGASLNIETDR
+197 SFGASLNIDTDR
-209 SAKQAY
+209 SSKEAY
-215 GQIANSYG
+215 AQIANSYG
-223 SFDTW
+223 SFDTR
-228 KHSAKF
+228 KHSVKF

-240 DHVEISGRLSKIKSD
+240 DRVEISGRVSNITSD
-255 GYIDRAASDL
+255 GYIDRASSDL

-270 QGSYKSDNT
+270 QGSYKTDNT
-279 FIKALAFGGREITN
+279 FIKALVFGGREVTY

-303 LNTNPRFNPA
+303 LNTNPTFNPA
-313 GIYTDEDG
+313 GMYSDEDG

-334 QDHYQVIWNQRY
+334 QDHYQLIWNERY

-369 EDAALDFHGLLPVTI
+369 EDASLDFHGLLPITI
-384 DGETTTESDLVRR
+384 DGETSAESDLVRR

-410 MHYKDENWDTTTGV
+410 AHYKDENWDTTTGV

-434 GEVIWANYFT
+434 GEVIWATNFT
-444 GANLGDRY
+444 GPNLGDRY
-452 YNGTGDKHEFTAFS
+452 YSGTGDKHEFTTFS
-466 KATYQLTNS
+466 KASYKINNS
-475 LSFFGDLQLRVVNYK
+475 WSVFGDLQMRIVNYK

-496 DKVNMLVN
+496 DKVNMIVD
-504 ESYEFFN
+504 EQYEFFN
-511 PKFGASYTL
+511 PKFGASYSL
-520 NKENQFY
+520 NQGNQLY
-527 FSYGR
+527 ISYGR

-539 SDFEEGVFTPEKLD
+539 SDFEQGVFTPEILD
-553 DYELGWRFVSDKV
+553 DYELGWRFTGEN
-566 SLNTNLYYM
+566 NTLSANLYYM

-599 NSYRAGLE
+599 KSYRAGLE
-607 IEADVTVLKQLHI
+607 VEGDFRVLQQLHV
-620 RPNVALSSNKN
+620 RPNIALSSNKN
-631 RDFTS
+631 KDYTT

-656 IAGNSIDFTP
+656 IAGNSIDYSP
-666 SKNLQVS
+666 KQNLQIA
-673 LLSKYVGSQYLGNID
+673 LLSKYVGEQYLGNID
-688 RKTSKLDAY
+688 SQTSKLDAY
-697 FLNDFNVNYTITKL
+697 FLNDFSVNYTITKL
-711 PFADTL
+711 SFAKSL
-717 VLSGLVNNIF
+717 VLQGLVNNIF
-727 DVKYVS
+727 DVKYIS
-733 NGYFF
+733 NGYFY

>member
-1 MLFRNFTVASIAVE
+1 
-15 MYYIENILYC
+15 
-25 PRLRSAL
+25 
-32 KQLFNKNNYPFYSSQ
+32 
-47 KQVRMKYF
+47 MKYYAF
-55 MFTFLLSA
+55 IFLLSA
-63 GILQA
+63 TILQA
-68 QERLQDTTKI
+68 QEKLQDTTKI
-78 EPLQEVYLKAV
+78 QALEQVYLNGV
-89 RVDADSPIT
+89 RVAADSPIT
-98 HSNLS
+98 HSNLT
-103 KEDLAKRNLGQD
+103 KQDLAKRNLGQD

-174 DFASSVESLQL
+174 DFASSIESLQL
-185 QRGVGTS
+185 QRGVGSS

-197 SFGASLNIETDR
+197 SFGASLNIDTDR
-209 SAKQAY
+209 SSKDAY
-215 GQIANSYG
+215 AQIANSYG
-223 SFDTW
+223 SFDTR
-228 KHSAKF
+228 KHSVKF

-240 DHVEISGRLSKIKSD
+240 DRVEISGRVSNITSD
-255 GYIDRAASDL
+255 GYIDRASSDL

-270 QGSYKSDNT
+270 QGSYKTDNT
-279 FIKALAFGGREITN
+279 FIKALVFGGREVTY

-303 LNTNPRFNPA
+303 LSTNPTFNPA
-313 GIYTDEDG
+313 GMYSDEDG

-334 QDHYQVIWNQRY
+334 QDHYQLIWNERY

-369 EDAALDFHGLLPVTI
+369 EDASLDFHGLLPITI
-384 DGETTTESDLVRR
+384 DGETSTESDLVRR

-410 MHYKDENWDTTTGV
+410 ANYKDENWDTTTGV

-434 GEVIWANYFT
+434 GEVIWATNFT
-444 GANLGDRY
+444 GPNLGDRY
-452 YNGTGDKHEFTAFS
+452 YSGTGDKHELTTFS
-466 KATYQLTNS
+466 KASYKINNS
-475 LSFFGDLQLRVVNYK
+475 WSVFGDLQMRIVNYK

-496 DKVNMLVN
+496 DKVNMVVD
-504 ESYEFFN
+504 EQYEFFN
-511 PKFGASYTL
+511 PKFGASYSL
-520 NKENQFY
+520 NQGNQLY
-527 FSYGR
+527 VSYGR

-539 SDFEEGVFTPEKLD
+539 SDFEQGVFTPEILD
-553 DYELGWRFVSDKV
+553 DYELGWRFTGKN
-566 SLNTNLYYM
+566 NTLSANLYYM

-607 IEADVTVLKQLHI
+607 VEGDFKVLKQLHV
-620 RPNVALSSNKN
+620 RPNIALSSNKN
-631 RDFTS
+631 KDYTT

-656 IAGNSIDFTP
+656 IAGNSIDYSPTQ
-666 SKNLQVS
+666 NLQIA
-673 LLSKYVGSQYLGNID
+673 LLSKYVGEQYLGNID
-688 RKTSKLDAY
+688 SQTSKLDAY
-697 FLNDFNVNYTITKL
+697 FLNDFSVNYTITKL
-711 PFADTL
+711 SFAKSL
-717 VLSGLVNNIF
+717 VLQGLVNNIF
-727 DVKYVS
+727 DVKYIS
-733 NGYFF
+733 NGYFY

>member
-1 MLFRNFTVASIAVE
+1 
-15 MYYIENILYC
+15 
-25 PRLRSAL
+25 
-32 KQLFNKNNYPFYSSQ
+32 
-47 KQVRMKYF
+47 MKYYAF
-55 MFTFLLSA
+55 IFLLSA
-63 GILQA
+63 TILQA
-68 QERLQDTTKI
+68 QEKLQDTTKI
-78 EPLQEVYLKAV
+78 QALEQVYLNGV
-89 RVDADSPIT
+89 RVAADSPIT
-98 HSNLS
+98 HSNLT
-103 KEDLAKRNLGQD
+103 KQDLAKRNLGQD

-174 DFASSVESLQL
+174 DFASSIESLQL
-185 QRGVGTS
+185 QRGVGSS

-197 SFGASLNIETDR
+197 SFGASLNIDTDR
-209 SAKQAY
+209 SSKEAFA
-215 GQIANSYG
+215 QIANSYG
-223 SFDTW
+223 SFDTR
-228 KHSAKF
+228 KHSVKF

-240 DHVEISGRLSKIKSD
+240 DRVEISGRVSNITSD
-255 GYIDRAASDL
+255 GFVDRASSDL

-270 QGSYKSDNT
+270 QGSYKTDNT
-279 FIKALAFGGREITN
+279 FIKALVFGGREVTY

-303 LNTNPRFNPA
+303 LSTNPTFNPA
-313 GIYTDEDG
+313 GMYSDEDG

-334 QDHYQVIWNQRY
+334 QDHYQLIWNERY

-369 EDAALDFHGLLPVTI
+369 EDASLDFHGLLPITI
-384 DGETTTESDLVRR
+384 DGETSAESDLVRR

-410 MHYKDENWDTTTGV
+410 AHYKDENWDTTTGV

-434 GEVIWANYFT
+434 GEVIWATNFT
-444 GANLGDRY
+444 GPNFGDRY
-452 YNGTGDKHEFTAFS
+452 YSGTGDKHEFTTFS
-466 KATYQLTNS
+466 KASYKINNS
-475 LSFFGDLQLRVVNYK
+475 WSVFGDLQMRIVNYK

-496 DKVNMLVN
+496 DKVNMIVD
-504 ESYEFFN
+504 EQYEFFN
-511 PKFGASYTL
+511 PKFGASYSL
-520 NKENQFY
+520 NQGNQLY
-527 FSYGR
+527 VSYGR

-539 SDFEEGVFTPEKLD
+539 SDFEQGVFTPEILD
-553 DYELGWRFVSDKV
+553 DYELGWRFTGKN
-566 SLNTNLYYM
+566 NTLSANLYYM

-607 IEADVTVLKQLHI
+607 VEGDFKVLQQLHV
-620 RPNVALSSNKN
+620 RPNIALSSNKN
-631 RDFTS
+631 KDYTT
-636 SRDGELV
+636 SRDGALV

-656 IAGNSIDFTP
+656 IAGNSIDYRP
-666 SKNLQVS
+666 KQNLQIA
-673 LLSKYVGSQYLGNID
+673 LLSKYVGEQYLGNID
-688 RKTSKLDAY
+688 SQTSKLDAY
-697 FLNDFNVNYTITKL
+697 FLNDFSVNYTITKL
-711 PFADTL
+711 SFAKSL
-717 VLSGLVNNIF
+717 VLQGLVNNIF
-727 DVKYVS
+727 DVKYIS
-733 NGYFF
+733 NGYFY

>member
-1 MLFRNFTVASIAVE
+1 
-15 MYYIENILYC
+15 
-25 PRLRSAL
+25 
-32 KQLFNKNNYPFYSSQ
+32 
-47 KQVRMKYF
+47 MKYYAF
-55 MFTFLLSA
+55 IFLLSA
-63 GILQA
+63 TILQA
-68 QERLQDTTKI
+68 QEKLQDTTKI
-78 EPLQEVYLKAV
+78 QALEQVYLNGV
-89 RVDADSPIT
+89 RVAADSPIT
-98 HSNLS
+98 HSNLT
-103 KEDLAKRNLGQD
+103 KQDLAKRNLGQD

-174 DFASSVESLQL
+174 DFASSIESLQL
-185 QRGVGTS
+185 QRGVGSS

-197 SFGASLNIETDR
+197 SFGASLNIDTDR
-209 SAKQAY
+209 SSKEAY
-215 GQIANSYG
+215 AQIANSYG
-223 SFDTW
+223 SFDTR
-228 KHSAKF
+228 KHSVKF

-240 DHVEISGRLSKIKSD
+240 DRVEISGRVSNITSD
-255 GYIDRAASDL
+255 GYIDRASSDL

-270 QGSYKSDNT
+270 QGSYKTDNT
-279 FIKALAFGGREITN
+279 FIKALVFGGREVTY

-303 LNTNPRFNPA
+303 LNTNPTFNPA
-313 GIYTDEDG
+313 GMYSDEDG

-334 QDHYQVIWNQRY
+334 QDHYQLIWNERY

-369 EDAALDFHGLLPVTI
+369 EDASLDFHGLLPITI
-384 DGETTTESDLVRR
+384 DGETSAESDLVRR

-410 MHYKDENWDTTTGV
+410 ANYKDENWDTTTGV

-434 GEVIWANYFT
+434 GEVIWATNFT
-444 GANLGDRY
+444 GPNLGDRY
-452 YNGTGDKHEFTAFS
+452 YSGTGDKHELTTFS
-466 KATYQLTNS
+466 KASYKINNS
-475 LSFFGDLQLRVVNYK
+475 WSVFGDLQMRIVNYK

-496 DKVNMLVN
+496 DKVNMVVD
-504 ESYEFFN
+504 EQYEFFN
-511 PKFGASYTL
+511 PKFGASYSL
-520 NKENQFY
+520 NQGNQLY
-527 FSYGR
+527 VSYGR

-539 SDFEEGVFTPEKLD
+539 SDFEQGVFTPEILD
-553 DYELGWRFVSDKV
+553 DYELGWRFTGEN
-566 SLNTNLYYM
+566 NTLSANLYYM

-607 IEADVTVLKQLHI
+607 VEGDFKVLQQLHV
-620 RPNVALSSNKN
+620 RPNIALSSNKN
-631 RDFTS
+631 KNYTT

-656 IAGNSIDFTP
+656 IAGNSIDYSPTQ
-666 SKNLQVS
+666 NLQIA
-673 LLSKYVGSQYLGNID
+673 LLSKYVGEQYLGNID
-688 RKTSKLDAY
+688 SQTSKLDAY
-697 FLNDFNVNYTITKL
+697 FLNDFSVNYTITNL
-711 PFADTL
+711 SFAKSL
-717 VLSGLVNNIF
+717 VLQGLVNNIF
-727 DVKYVS
+727 DVKYIS
-733 NGYFF
+733 NGYFY

>member
-1 MLFRNFTVASIAVE
+1 
-15 MYYIENILYC
+15 
-25 PRLRSAL
+25 
-32 KQLFNKNNYPFYSSQ
+32 
-47 KQVRMKYF
+47 MKYYAF
-55 MFTFLLSA
+55 IFLLSA
-63 GILQA
+63 TILQA
-68 QERLQDTTKI
+68 QEKLQDTTKI
-78 EPLQEVYLKAV
+78 QALEQVYLNGV
-89 RVDADSPIT
+89 RVAADSPIT
-98 HSNLS
+98 HSNLT
-103 KEDLAKRNLGQD
+103 KQDLAKRNLGQD

-174 DFASSVESLQL
+174 DFASSIESLQL
-185 QRGVGTS
+185 QRGVGSS

-197 SFGASLNIETDR
+197 SFGASLNIDTDR
-209 SAKQAY
+209 SSKEAY
-215 GQIANSYG
+215 AQIANSYG
-223 SFDTW
+223 SFDTR
-228 KHSAKF
+228 KHSVKF

-240 DHVEISGRLSKIKSD
+240 DRVEISGRVSNITSD
-255 GYIDRAASDL
+255 GYIDRASSDL

-270 QGSYKSDNT
+270 QGSYKTDNT
-279 FIKALAFGGREITN
+279 FIKALVFGGREVTY

-303 LNTNPRFNPA
+303 LNTNPTFNPA
-313 GIYTDEDG
+313 GMYSDEDG

-334 QDHYQVIWNQRY
+334 QDHYQLIWNERY

-369 EDAALDFHGLLPVTI
+369 EDASLDFHGLLPITI
-384 DGETTTESDLVRR
+384 DGETSAESDLVRR

-410 MHYKDENWDTTTGV
+410 AHYKDENWDTTTGV
-424 FYSYYQGLHF
+424 FYSYYKGLHF
-434 GEVIWANYFT
+434 GEVIWATNFT
-444 GANLGDRY
+444 GPNLGDRY
-452 YNGTGDKHEFTAFS
+452 YSGTGDKHEFTTFS
-466 KATYQLTNS
+466 KASYKINNS
-475 LSFFGDLQLRVVNYK
+475 WSVFGDLQMRIVNYK

-496 DKVNMLVN
+496 DKVNMIVD
-504 ESYEFFN
+504 EQYEFFN
-511 PKFGASYTL
+511 PKFGASYSL
-520 NKENQFY
+520 NQGNQLY
-527 FSYGR
+527 ISYGR

-539 SDFEEGVFTPEKLD
+539 SDFEQGVFTPEILD
-553 DYELGWRFVSDKV
+553 DYELGWRFTGKN
-566 SLNTNLYYM
+566 NTLSANLYYM

-607 IEADVTVLKQLHI
+607 VEGDFKVLQQLHV
-620 RPNVALSSNKN
+620 RPNIALSSNKN
-631 RDFTS
+631 KDYTT
-636 SRDGELV
+636 SRDGALV

-656 IAGNSIDFTP
+656 IAGNSIDYSPTQ
-666 SKNLQVS
+666 NLQIA
-673 LLSKYVGSQYLGNID
+673 LLSKYVGEQYLGNID
-688 RKTSKLDAY
+688 SQTSKLDAY
-697 FLNDFNVNYTITKL
+697 FLNDFSVNYTITKL
-711 PFADTL
+711 SFAKSL
-717 VLSGLVNNIF
+717 VLQGLVNNIF
-727 DVKYVS
+727 DVKYIS
-733 NGYFF
+733 NGYFY

>member
-1 MLFRNFTVASIAVE
+1 
-15 MYYIENILYC
+15 
-25 PRLRSAL
+25 
-32 KQLFNKNNYPFYSSQ
+32 
-47 KQVRMKYF
+47 MKYYAF
-55 MFTFLLSA
+55 IFLLSA
-63 GILQA
+63 TILQA
-68 QERLQDTTKI
+68 QEKLQDTTKI
-78 EPLQEVYLKAV
+78 QALEQVYLNGV
-89 RVDADSPIT
+89 RVAADSPIT
-98 HSNLS
+98 HSNLT
-103 KEDLAKRNLGQD
+103 KQDLAKRNLGQD

-174 DFASSVESLQL
+174 DFASSIESLQL
-185 QRGVGTS
+185 QRGVGSS

-197 SFGASLNIETDR
+197 SFGASLNIDTDR
-209 SAKQAY
+209 SSKEAY
-215 GQIANSYG
+215 AQIANSYG
-223 SFDTW
+223 SFDTR
-228 KHSAKF
+228 KHSVKF

-240 DHVEISGRLSKIKSD
+240 DRVEISGRVSNITSD
-255 GYIDRAASDL
+255 GYIDRASSDL

-270 QGSYKSDNT
+270 QGSYKTDNT
-279 FIKALAFGGREITN
+279 FIKALVFGGREVTY

-303 LNTNPRFNPA
+303 LNTNPTFNPA
-313 GIYTDEDG
+313 GMYSDEDG

-334 QDHYQVIWNQRY
+334 QDHYQLIWNERY

-369 EDAALDFHGLLPVTI
+369 EDASLDFHGLLPITI
-384 DGETTTESDLVRR
+384 DGETSTESDLVRR

-410 MHYKDENWDTTTGV
+410 ANYKDENWDTTTGV

-434 GEVIWANYFT
+434 GEVIWATNFT
-444 GANLGDRY
+444 GPNLGDRY
-452 YNGTGDKHEFTAFS
+452 YSGTGDKHEFTTFS
-466 KATYQLTNS
+466 KASYKINNS
-475 LSFFGDLQLRVVNYK
+475 WSVFGDLQMRIVNYK

-496 DKVNMLVN
+496 DKVNMVVD
-504 ESYEFFN
+504 EQYEFFN
-511 PKFGASYTL
+511 PKFGASYSL
-520 NKENQFY
+520 NQGNQLY
-527 FSYGR
+527 VSYGR

-539 SDFEEGVFTPEKLD
+539 SDFEQGVFTPEILD
-553 DYELGWRFVSDKV
+553 DYELGWRFTGEN
-566 SLNTNLYYM
+566 NTLSANLYYM

-607 IEADVTVLKQLHI
+607 VEGDFKVLQQLHV
-620 RPNVALSSNKN
+620 RPNIALSSNKN
-631 RDFTS
+631 KDYTT

-656 IAGNSIDFTP
+656 IAGNSIDYSPTQ
-666 SKNLQVS
+666 NLQIA
-673 LLSKYVGSQYLGNID
+673 LLSKYVGEQYLGNID
-688 RKTSKLDAY
+688 SQTSKLDAY
-697 FLNDFNVNYTITKL
+697 FLNDFSVNYTITKL
-711 PFADTL
+711 SFAKSL
-717 VLSGLVNNIF
+717 VLQGLVNNIF
-727 DVKYVS
+727 DVKYIS
-733 NGYFF
+733 NGYFY

>member
-1 MLFRNFTVASIAVE
+1 
-15 MYYIENILYC
+15 
-25 PRLRSAL
+25 
-32 KQLFNKNNYPFYSSQ
+32 
-47 KQVRMKYF
+47 MKYYAF
-55 MFTFLLSA
+55 IFLLSA

-68 QERLQDTTKI
+68 QEKLQDTTKI
-78 EPLQEVYLKAV
+78 QALEQVYLNGV
-89 RVDADSPIT
+89 RVRADSPIT
-98 HSNLS
+98 HSNLT
-103 KEDLAKRNLGQD
+103 KQDLAKRNLGQD

-174 DFASSVESLQL
+174 DFASSIESLQL
-185 QRGVGTS
+185 QRGVGSS

-197 SFGASLNIETDR
+197 SFGASLNIDTDR
-209 SAKQAY
+209 SSKEAY
-215 GQIANSYG
+215 AQIANSYG
-223 SFDTW
+223 SFDTR
-228 KHSAKF
+228 KHSLKF

-240 DHVEISGRLSKIKSD
+240 DRIEISGRVSNITSD
-255 GYIDRAASDL
+255 GYIDRASSDL

-270 QGSYKSDNT
+270 QGSYKTDNT
-279 FIKALAFGGREITN
+279 FIKALVFGGREVTY

-303 LNTNPRFNPA
+303 LNTNPTFNPA
-313 GIYTDEDG
+313 GMYSDEDG

-334 QDHYQVIWNQRY
+334 QDHYQLIWNERY

-369 EDAALDFHGLLPVTI
+369 EDAALDFHGLLPITI
-384 DGETTTESDLVRR
+384 DGETSAESDLVRR

-410 MHYKDENWDTTTGV
+410 ANYKDENWDTTTGV

-434 GEVIWANYFT
+434 GEVIWATNFT
-444 GANLGDRY
+444 GPNLGDRY
-452 YNGTGDKHEFTAFS
+452 YFGTGDKHEFTTFS
-466 KATYQLTNS
+466 KASYKINNS
-475 LSFFGDLQLRVVNYK
+475 WSVFGDLQMRIVNYK

-496 DKVNMLVN
+496 DKVNMVVD
-504 ESYEFFN
+504 EQYEFFN
-511 PKFGASYTL
+511 PKFGASYSL
-520 NKENQFY
+520 NQGNQLY
-527 FSYGR
+527 VSYGR

-539 SDFEEGVFTPEKLD
+539 SDFEQGVFTPEILD
-553 DYELGWRFVSDKV
+553 DYELGWRFTGKK
-566 SLNTNLYYM
+566 NTLSANLYYM

-607 IEADVTVLKQLHI
+607 VEGDFRVLKQLHV
-620 RPNVALSSNKN
+620 RPNIALSSNKN
-631 RDFTS
+631 KDYTT

-656 IAGNSIDFTP
+656 IAGNSIDYSPTQ
-666 SKNLQVS
+666 NLQVA
-673 LLSKYVGSQYLGNID
+673 LLSKYVGEQYLGNID
-688 RKTSKLDAY
+688 SQTSKLDAY
-697 FLNDFNVNYTITKL
+697 FLNDFSVNYTITKL
-711 PFADTL
+711 SFAKSL
-717 VLSGLVNNIF
+717 VLQGLVNNIF
-727 DVKYVS
+727 DVKYIS
-733 NGYFF
+733 NGYFY

>member
-1 MLFRNFTVASIAVE
+1 
-15 MYYIENILYC
+15 
-25 PRLRSAL
+25 
-32 KQLFNKNNYPFYSSQ
+32 
-47 KQVRMKYF
+47 MKYYAF
-55 MFTFLLSA
+55 IFLLSA

-68 QERLQDTTKI
+68 QEKLQDTTKI
-78 EPLQEVYLKAV
+78 QALEQVYLNGV
-89 RVDADSPIT
+89 RVAADSPIT
-98 HSNLS
+98 HSNLT
-103 KEDLAKRNLGQD
+103 KQDLAKRNLGQD

-174 DFASSVESLQL
+174 DFASSIESLQL
-185 QRGVGTS
+185 QRGVGSS

-197 SFGASLNIETDR
+197 SFGASLNIDTDR
-209 SAKQAY
+209 SSKEAFA
-215 GQIANSYG
+215 QIANSYG
-223 SFDTW
+223 SFDTR
-228 KHSAKF
+228 KHSVKF

-240 DHVEISGRLSKIKSD
+240 DRVEISGRVSNITSD
-255 GYIDRAASDL
+255 GYIDRASSDL

-270 QGSYKSDNT
+270 QGSYKTDNT
-279 FIKALAFGGREITN
+279 FIKALVFGGREVTY

-303 LNTNPRFNPA
+303 LSTNPTFNPA
-313 GIYTDEDG
+313 GMYSDEDG

-334 QDHYQVIWNQRY
+334 QDHYQLIWNERY

-369 EDAALDFHGLLPVTI
+369 EDASLDFHGLLPITI
-384 DGETTTESDLVRR
+384 DGETSAESDLVRR

-410 MHYKDENWDTTTGV
+410 AHYKDENWDTTTGV

-434 GEVIWANYFT
+434 GEVIWATNFT
-444 GANLGDRY
+444 GPNLGDRY
-452 YNGTGDKHEFTAFS
+452 YSGTGDKHEFTTFS
-466 KATYQLTNS
+466 KASYKINNS
-475 LSFFGDLQLRVVNYK
+475 WSVFGDLQMRIVNYK

-496 DKVNMLVN
+496 DKVNMIVD
-504 ESYEFFN
+504 EQYEFFN
-511 PKFGASYTL
+511 PKFGASYSL
-520 NKENQFY
+520 NQGNQLY
-527 FSYGR
+527 VSYGR

-539 SDFEEGVFTPEKLD
+539 SDFEQGVFTPEILD
-553 DYELGWRFVSDKV
+553 DYELGWRFTGKN
-566 SLNTNLYYM
+566 NTLSANLYYM

-607 IEADVTVLKQLHI
+607 VEGDFKVLQQLHV
-620 RPNVALSSNKN
+620 RPNIALSSNKN
-631 RDFTS
+631 KDYTT
-636 SRDGELV
+636 SRDGALV

-656 IAGNSIDFTP
+656 IAGNSIDYSP
-666 SKNLQVS
+666 KQNLQIA
-673 LLSKYVGSQYLGNID
+673 LLSKYVGEQYLGNID
-688 RKTSKLDAY
+688 SQTSKLDAY
-697 FLNDFNVNYTITKL
+697 FLNDFSVNYTITNL
-711 PFADTL
+711 SFAKSL
-717 VLSGLVNNIF
+717 VLQGLVNNIF
-727 DVKYVS
+727 DVKYIS
-733 NGYFF
+733 NGYFY

>member
-1 MLFRNFTVASIAVE
+1 
-15 MYYIENILYC
+15 
-25 PRLRSAL
+25 
-32 KQLFNKNNYPFYSSQ
+32 
-47 KQVRMKYF
+47 MKYYAF
-55 MFTFLLSA
+55 IFLLSA
-63 GILQA
+63 TILQA
-68 QERLQDTTKI
+68 QEKLQDTTKI
-78 EPLQEVYLKAV
+78 QALEQVYLNGV
-89 RVDADSPIT
+89 RVRADSPIT
-98 HSNLS
+98 HSNLT
-103 KEDLAKRNLGQD
+103 KQDLAKRNLGQD

-174 DFASSVESLQL
+174 DFASSIESLQL
-185 QRGVGTS
+185 QRGVGSS

-197 SFGASLNIETDR
+197 SFGASLNIDTDR
-209 SAKQAY
+209 SSKEAFA
-215 GQIANSYG
+215 QIANSYG
-223 SFDTW
+223 SFDTR
-228 KHSAKF
+228 KHSVKF

-240 DHVEISGRLSKIKSD
+240 DRVEISGRVSNITSD
-255 GYIDRAASDL
+255 GYIDRASSDL

-270 QGSYKSDNT
+270 QGSYKTDNT
-279 FIKALAFGGREITN
+279 FIKALVFGGREVTY

-303 LNTNPRFNPA
+303 LSTNPTFNPA
-313 GIYTDEDG
+313 GMYSDEDG

-334 QDHYQVIWNQRY
+334 QDHYQLIWNERY

-369 EDAALDFHGLLPVTI
+369 EDASLDFHGLLPITI
-384 DGETTTESDLVRR
+384 DGETSTESDLVRR

-410 MHYKDENWDTTTGV
+410 ANYKDENWDTTTGV

-434 GEVIWANYFT
+434 GEVIWATNFT
-444 GANLGDRY
+444 GPNLGDRY
-452 YNGTGDKHEFTAFS
+452 YSGTGDKHEFTTFS
-466 KATYQLTNS
+466 KASYKINNS
-475 LSFFGDLQLRVVNYK
+475 WSVFGDLQMRIVNYK

-496 DKVNMLVN
+496 DKVNMIVD
-504 ESYEFFN
+504 EQYEFFN
-511 PKFGASYTL
+511 PKFGASYSL
-520 NKENQFY
+520 NQGNQLY
-527 FSYGR
+527 VSYGR

-539 SDFEEGVFTPEKLD
+539 SDFEQGVFTPEILD
-553 DYELGWRFVSDKV
+553 DYELGWRFTGKN
-566 SLNTNLYYM
+566 NTLSANLYYM

-607 IEADVTVLKQLHI
+607 VEGDFKVLQQLHV
-620 RPNVALSSNKN
+620 RPNIALSSNKN
-631 RDFTS
+631 KDYTT
-636 SRDGELV
+636 SRDGALV

-656 IAGNSIDFTP
+656 IAGNSIDYSP
-666 SKNLQVS
+666 KQNLQIA
-673 LLSKYVGSQYLGNID
+673 LLSKYVGEQYLGNID
-688 RKTSKLDAY
+688 SQTSKLDAY
-697 FLNDFNVNYTITKL
+697 FLNDFSVNYTITKL
-711 PFADTL
+711 SFAKSL
-717 VLSGLVNNIF
+717 VLQGLVNNIF
-727 DVKYVS
+727 DVKYIS
-733 NGYFF
+733 NGYFY

>member
-1 MLFRNFTVASIAVE
+1 
-15 MYYIENILYC
+15 
-25 PRLRSAL
+25 
-32 KQLFNKNNYPFYSSQ
+32 
-47 KQVRMKYF
+47 MKYYAF
-55 MFTFLLSA
+55 IFLLSA
-63 GILQA
+63 TILQA
-68 QERLQDTTKI
+68 QEKLQDTTKI
-78 EPLQEVYLKAV
+78 QALEQVYLNGV
-89 RVDADSPIT
+89 RVRADSPIT
-98 HSNLS
+98 HSNLT
-103 KEDLAKRNLGQD
+103 KQDLAKRNLGQD

-174 DFASSVESLQL
+174 DFASSIESLQL
-185 QRGVGTS
+185 QRGVGSS

-197 SFGASLNIETDR
+197 SFGASLNIDTDR
-209 SAKQAY
+209 SSKEAFA
-215 GQIANSYG
+215 QIANSYG
-223 SFDTW
+223 SFDTR
-228 KHSAKF
+228 KHSVKF

-240 DHVEISGRLSKIKSD
+240 DRVEISGRVSNITSD
-255 GYIDRAASDL
+255 GYIDRASSDL

-270 QGSYKSDNT
+270 QGSYKTDNT
-279 FIKALAFGGREITN
+279 FIKVLVFGGREVTY

-303 LNTNPRFNPA
+303 LSTNPTFNPA
-313 GIYTDEDG
+313 GMYSDEDG

-334 QDHYQVIWNQRY
+334 QDHYQLIWNERY

-369 EDAALDFHGLLPVTI
+369 EDASLDFHGLLPITI
-384 DGETTTESDLVRR
+384 DGETSAESDLVRR

-410 MHYKDENWDTTTGV
+410 AHYKDENWDTTTGV

-434 GEVIWANYFT
+434 GEVIWATNFT
-444 GANLGDRY
+444 GPNFGDRY
-452 YNGTGDKHEFTAFS
+452 YSGTGDKHEFTTFS
-466 KATYQLTNS
+466 KASYKINNS
-475 LSFFGDLQLRVVNYK
+475 WSVFGDLQMRIVNYK

-496 DKVNMLVN
+496 DKVNMIVD
-504 ESYEFFN
+504 EQYEFFN
-511 PKFGASYTL
+511 PKFGASYSL
-520 NKENQFY
+520 NQGNQLY
-527 FSYGR
+527 VSYGR

-539 SDFEEGVFTPEKLD
+539 SDFEQGVFTPEILD
-553 DYELGWRFVSDKV
+553 DYELGWRFTGKN
-566 SLNTNLYYM
+566 NTLSANLYYM

-607 IEADVTVLKQLHI
+607 VEGDFKVLQQLHV
-620 RPNVALSSNKN
+620 RPNIALSSNKN
-631 RDFTS
+631 KDYTT
-636 SRDGELV
+636 SRDGALV

-656 IAGNSIDFTP
+656 IAGNSIDYSPTQ
-666 SKNLQVS
+666 NLQIA
-673 LLSKYVGSQYLGNID
+673 LLSKYVGEQYLGNID
-688 RKTSKLDAY
+688 SQTSKLDAY
-697 FLNDFNVNYTITKL
+697 FLNDFSVNYTITNL
-711 PFADTL
+711 SFAKSL
-717 VLSGLVNNIF
+717 VLQGLVNNIF
-727 DVKYVS
+727 DVKYIS
-733 NGYFF
+733 NGYFY

>member
-1 MLFRNFTVASIAVE
+1 
-15 MYYIENILYC
+15 
-25 PRLRSAL
+25 
-32 KQLFNKNNYPFYSSQ
+32 
-47 KQVRMKYF
+47 MKYYAF
-55 MFTFLLSA
+55 IFLLSA
-63 GILQA
+63 TILQA
-68 QERLQDTTKI
+68 QEKLQDTTKI
-78 EPLQEVYLKAV
+78 QALEQVYLNGV
-89 RVDADSPIT
+89 RVAADSPIT
-98 HSNLS
+98 HSNLT
-103 KEDLAKRNLGQD
+103 KQDLAKRNLGQD

-174 DFASSVESLQL
+174 DFASSIESLQL
-185 QRGVGTS
+185 QRGVGSS

-197 SFGASLNIETDR
+197 SFGASLNIDTDR
-209 SAKQAY
+209 SSKEAY
-215 GQIANSYG
+215 AQIANSYG
-223 SFDTW
+223 SFDTR
-228 KHSAKF
+228 KHSVKF

-240 DHVEISGRLSKIKSD
+240 DRVEISGRVSNITSD
-255 GYIDRAASDL
+255 GYIDRASSDL

-270 QGSYKSDNT
+270 QGSYKTDNT
-279 FIKALAFGGREITN
+279 FIKALVFGGREVTY

-303 LNTNPRFNPA
+303 LNTNPTFNPA
-313 GIYTDEDG
+313 GMYSDEDG

-334 QDHYQVIWNQRY
+334 QDHYQLIWNERY

-369 EDAALDFHGLLPVTI
+369 EDASLDFHGLLPITI
-384 DGETTTESDLVRR
+384 DGETSAESDLVRR

-410 MHYKDENWDTTTGV
+410 ANYKDENWDTTTGV

-434 GEVIWANYFT
+434 GEVIWATNFT
-444 GANLGDRY
+444 GPNLGDRY
-452 YNGTGDKHEFTAFS
+452 YSGTGDKHEFTTFS
-466 KATYQLTNS
+466 KASYKINNS
-475 LSFFGDLQLRVVNYK
+475 WSVFGDLQMRIVNYK

-496 DKVNMLVN
+496 DKVNMVVD
-504 ESYEFFN
+504 EQYEFFN
-511 PKFGASYTL
+511 PKFGASYSL
-520 NKENQFY
+520 NQGNQLY
-527 FSYGR
+527 VSYGR

-539 SDFEEGVFTPEKLD
+539 SDFEQGVFTPEILD
-553 DYELGWRFVSDKV
+553 DYELGWRFTGEN
-566 SLNTNLYYM
+566 NTLSANLYYM

-607 IEADVTVLKQLHI
+607 VEGDFKVLQQLHV
-620 RPNVALSSNKN
+620 RPNIALSSNKN
-631 RDFTS
+631 KDYTT

-656 IAGNSIDFTP
+656 IAGNSIDYSPTQ
-666 SKNLQVS
+666 NLQIA
-673 LLSKYVGSQYLGNID
+673 LLSKYVGEQYLGNID
-688 RKTSKLDAY
+688 SQTSKLDAY
-697 FLNDFNVNYTITKL
+697 FLNDFSVNYTITKL
-711 PFADTL
+711 SFAKSL
-717 VLSGLVNNIF
+717 VLQGLVNNIF
-727 DVKYVS
+727 DVKYIS
-733 NGYFF
+733 NGYFY

>member
-1 MLFRNFTVASIAVE
+1 
-15 MYYIENILYC
+15 
-25 PRLRSAL
+25 
-32 KQLFNKNNYPFYSSQ
+32 
-47 KQVRMKYF
+47 MKYYAF
-55 MFTFLLSA
+55 IFLLSA
-63 GILQA
+63 TILQA
-68 QERLQDTTKI
+68 QEKLQDTTKI
-78 EPLQEVYLKAV
+78 QALEQVYLNGV
-89 RVDADSPIT
+89 RVAADSPIT
-98 HSNLS
+98 HSNLT
-103 KEDLAKRNLGQD
+103 KQDLAKRNLGQD

-174 DFASSVESLQL
+174 DFASSIESLQL
-185 QRGVGTS
+185 QRGVGSS

-197 SFGASLNIETDR
+197 SFGASLNIDTDR
-209 SAKQAY
+209 SSKEAY
-215 GQIANSYG
+215 AQIANSYG
-223 SFDTW
+223 SFDTR
-228 KHSAKF
+228 KHSVKF

-240 DHVEISGRLSKIKSD
+240 DRVEISGRVSNITSD
-255 GYIDRAASDL
+255 GYIDRASSDL

-270 QGSYKSDNT
+270 QGSYKTDNT
-279 FIKALAFGGREITN
+279 FIKALVFGGREVTY

-303 LNTNPRFNPA
+303 LSTNPTFNPA
-313 GIYTDEDG
+313 GMYSDEDG

-334 QDHYQVIWNQRY
+334 QDHYQLIWNERY

-369 EDAALDFHGLLPVTI
+369 EDASLDFHGLLPITI
-384 DGETTTESDLVRR
+384 DGETSAESDLVRR

-410 MHYKDENWDTTTGV
+410 AHYKDENWDTTTGV
-424 FYSYYQGLHF
+424 FYSYYKGLHF
-434 GEVIWANYFT
+434 GEVIWATNFT
-444 GANLGDRY
+444 GPNLGDRY
-452 YNGTGDKHEFTAFS
+452 YSGTGDKHEFTTFS
-466 KATYQLTNS
+466 KASYKINNS
-475 LSFFGDLQLRVVNYK
+475 WSVFGDLQMRIVNYK

-496 DKVNMLVN
+496 DKVNMIVD
-504 ESYEFFN
+504 EQYEFFN
-511 PKFGASYTL
+511 PKFGASYSL
-520 NKENQFY
+520 NQGNQLY
-527 FSYGR
+527 ISYGR

-539 SDFEEGVFTPEKLD
+539 SDFEQGVFTPEILD
-553 DYELGWRFVSDKV
+553 DYELGWRFTGEN
-566 SLNTNLYYM
+566 NTLSANLYYM

-607 IEADVTVLKQLHI
+607 VEGDFKVLQQLHV
-620 RPNVALSSNKN
+620 RPNIALSSNKN
-631 RDFTS
+631 KDYTT
-636 SRDGELV
+636 SRDGALV

-656 IAGNSIDFTP
+656 IAGNSIDYSPTQ
-666 SKNLQVS
+666 NLQIA
-673 LLSKYVGSQYLGNID
+673 LLSKYVGEQYLGNVD
-688 RKTSKLDAY
+688 SQTSKLDAY
-697 FLNDFNVNYTITKL
+697 FLNDFSVNYTITKL
-711 PFADTL
+711 SFAKSL
-717 VLSGLVNNIF
+717 VLQGLVNNIF
-727 DVKYVS
+727 DVKYIS
-733 NGYFF
+733 NGYFY

>member
-1 MLFRNFTVASIAVE
+1 
-15 MYYIENILYC
+15 
-25 PRLRSAL
+25 
-32 KQLFNKNNYPFYSSQ
+32 
-47 KQVRMKYF
+47 MKYYAF
-55 MFTFLLSA
+55 IFLLSA
-63 GILQA
+63 TILQA
-68 QERLQDTTKI
+68 QEKLQDTTKI
-78 EPLQEVYLKAV
+78 QALEQVYLNGV
-89 RVDADSPIT
+89 RVATDSPIT
-98 HSNLS
+98 HSNLT
-103 KEDLAKRNLGQD
+103 KQDLAKRNLGQD

-174 DFASSVESLQL
+174 DFASSIESLQL
-185 QRGVGTS
+185 QRGVGSS

-197 SFGASLNIETDR
+197 SFGASLNIDTDR
-209 SAKQAY
+209 SSKDAY
-215 GQIANSYG
+215 AQIANSYG
-223 SFDTW
+223 SFDTR
-228 KHSAKF
+228 KHSVKF

-240 DHVEISGRLSKIKSD
+240 DRVEISGRVSNITSD
-255 GYIDRAASDL
+255 GYIDRASSDL

-270 QGSYKSDNT
+270 QGSYKTDNT
-279 FIKALAFGGREITN
+279 FIKALVFGGREVTY

-303 LNTNPRFNPA
+303 LSTNPTFNPA
-313 GIYTDEDG
+313 GMYSDEDG

-334 QDHYQVIWNQRY
+334 QDHYQLIWNERY

-369 EDAALDFHGLLPVTI
+369 EDASLDFHGLLPITI
-384 DGETTTESDLVRR
+384 DGETSTESDLVRR

-410 MHYKDENWDTTTGV
+410 ANYKDENWDTTTGV

-434 GEVIWANYFT
+434 GEVIWATNFT
-444 GANLGDRY
+444 GPNLGDRY
-452 YNGTGDKHEFTAFS
+452 YSGTGDKHELTTFS
-466 KATYQLTNS
+466 KASYKINNS
-475 LSFFGDLQLRVVNYK
+475 WSVFGDLQMRIVNYK

-496 DKVNMLVN
+496 DKVNMVVD
-504 ESYEFFN
+504 EQYEFFN
-511 PKFGASYTL
+511 PKFGASYSL
-520 NKENQFY
+520 NQGNQLY
-527 FSYGR
+527 VSYGR

-539 SDFEEGVFTPEKLD
+539 SDFEQGVFTPEILD
-553 DYELGWRFVSDKV
+553 DYELGWRFTGEN
-566 SLNTNLYYM
+566 NTLSANLYYM

-607 IEADVTVLKQLHI
+607 VEGDFKVLKQLHV
-620 RPNVALSSNKN
+620 RPNIALSSNKN
-631 RDFTS
+631 KDYTT

-656 IAGNSIDFTP
+656 IAGNSIDYSPTQ
-666 SKNLQVS
+666 NLQIA
-673 LLSKYVGSQYLGNID
+673 LLSKYVGEQYLGNID
-688 RKTSKLDAY
+688 SQTSKLDAY
-697 FLNDFNVNYTITKL
+697 FLNDFSVNYTITKL
-711 PFADTL
+711 SFAKSL
-717 VLSGLVNNIF
+717 VLQGLVNNIF
-727 DVKYVS
+727 DVKYIS
-733 NGYFF
+733 NGYFY

>member
-1 MLFRNFTVASIAVE
+1 
-15 MYYIENILYC
+15 
-25 PRLRSAL
+25 
-32 KQLFNKNNYPFYSSQ
+32 
-47 KQVRMKYF
+47 MKYYAF
-55 MFTFLLSA
+55 IFLLSA
-63 GILQA
+63 TILQA
-68 QERLQDTTKI
+68 QEKLQDTTKI
-78 EPLQEVYLKAV
+78 QALEQVYLNGV
-89 RVDADSPIT
+89 RVAADSPIT
-98 HSNLS
+98 HSNLT
-103 KEDLAKRNLGQD
+103 KQDLAKRNLGQD

-174 DFASSVESLQL
+174 DFASSIESLQL
-185 QRGVGTS
+185 QRGVGSS

-197 SFGASLNIETDR
+197 SFGASLNIDTDR
-209 SAKQAY
+209 SSKEAY
-215 GQIANSYG
+215 AQIANSYG
-223 SFDTW
+223 SFDTR
-228 KHSAKF
+228 KHSVKF

-240 DHVEISGRLSKIKSD
+240 DRVEISGRVSNITSD
-255 GYIDRAASDL
+255 GYIDRASSDL

-270 QGSYKSDNT
+270 QGSYKTDNT
-279 FIKALAFGGREITN
+279 FIKALVFGGREVTY

-303 LNTNPRFNPA
+303 LSTNSTFNPA
-313 GIYTDEDG
+313 GMYSDEDG

-334 QDHYQVIWNQRY
+334 QDHYQLIWNERY

-369 EDAALDFHGLLPVTI
+369 EDASLDFHGLLPLTI
-384 DGETTTESDLVRR
+384 DGETSAESDLVRR

-410 MHYKDENWDTTTGV
+410 ANYKDENWDTTTGV

-434 GEVIWANYFT
+434 GEVIWATNFT
-444 GANLGDRY
+444 GPNLGDRY
-452 YNGTGDKHEFTAFS
+452 YSGTGDKHEFTTFS
-466 KATYQLTNS
+466 KASYKINNS
-475 LSFFGDLQLRVVNYK
+475 WSVFGDLQMRIVNYK

-496 DKVNMLVN
+496 DKVNMVVD
-504 ESYEFFN
+504 EQYEFFN
-511 PKFGASYTL
+511 PKFGASYSL
-520 NKENQFY
+520 NQGNQLY
-527 FSYGR
+527 VSYGR

-539 SDFEEGVFTPEKLD
+539 SDFEQGVFTPEILD
-553 DYELGWRFVSDKV
+553 DYELGWRFTGEN
-566 SLNTNLYYM
+566 NTLSANLYYM

-607 IEADVTVLKQLHI
+607 VEGDFKVLKQLHV
-620 RPNVALSSNKN
+620 RPNIALSSNKN
-631 RDFTS
+631 KDYTT

-656 IAGNSIDFTP
+656 IAGNSIDYSPTQ
-666 SKNLQVS
+666 NLQIA
-673 LLSKYVGSQYLGNID
+673 LLSKYVGEQYLGNID
-688 RKTSKLDAY
+688 SQTSKLDAY
-697 FLNDFNVNYTITKL
+697 FLNDFSVNYTITKL
-711 PFADTL
+711 SFAKSL
-717 VLSGLVNNIF
+717 VLQGLVNNIF
-727 DVKYVS
+727 DVKYIS
-733 NGYFF
+733 NGYFY

>member
-1 MLFRNFTVASIAVE
+1 
-15 MYYIENILYC
+15 
-25 PRLRSAL
+25 
-32 KQLFNKNNYPFYSSQ
+32 
-47 KQVRMKYF
+47 MKYYAF
-55 MFTFLLSA
+55 IFLLSA
-63 GILQA
+63 TILQA
-68 QERLQDTTKI
+68 QEKLQDTTKI
-78 EPLQEVYLKAV
+78 QALEQVYLNGV
-89 RVDADSPIT
+89 RVAADSPIT
-98 HSNLS
+98 HSNLT
-103 KEDLAKRNLGQD
+103 KQDLAKRNLGQD

-174 DFASSVESLQL
+174 DFASSIESLQL
-185 QRGVGTS
+185 QRGVGSS

-197 SFGASLNIETDR
+197 SFGASLNIDTDR
-209 SAKQAY
+209 SSKEAY
-215 GQIANSYG
+215 AQIANSYG
-223 SFDTW
+223 SFDTR
-228 KHSAKF
+228 KHSVKF

-240 DHVEISGRLSKIKSD
+240 DRVEISGRVSNITSD
-255 GYIDRAASDL
+255 GYIDRASSDL

-270 QGSYKSDNT
+270 QGSYKTDNT
-279 FIKALAFGGREITN
+279 FIKALVFGGREVTY

-303 LNTNPRFNPA
+303 LNTNPTFNPA
-313 GIYTDEDG
+313 GMYSDEDG

-334 QDHYQVIWNQRY
+334 QDHYQLIWNERY

-369 EDAALDFHGLLPVTI
+369 EDASLDFHGLLPITI
-384 DGETTTESDLVRR
+384 DGETSTESDLVRR

-410 MHYKDENWDTTTGV
+410 ANYKDENWDTTTGV

-434 GEVIWANYFT
+434 GEVIWATNFT
-444 GANLGDRY
+444 GPNLGDRY
-452 YNGTGDKHEFTAFS
+452 YSGTGDKHEFTTFS
-466 KATYQLTNS
+466 KASYKINNS
-475 LSFFGDLQLRVVNYK
+475 WSVFGDLQMRIVNYK

-496 DKVNMLVN
+496 DKVNMVVD
-504 ESYEFFN
+504 EQYEFFN
-511 PKFGASYTL
+511 PKFGASYSL
-520 NKENQFY
+520 NQGNQLY
-527 FSYGR
+527 VSYGR

-539 SDFEEGVFTPEKLD
+539 SDFEQGVFTPEILD
-553 DYELGWRFVSDKV
+553 DYELGWRFTGEN
-566 SLNTNLYYM
+566 NTLSANLYYM

-607 IEADVTVLKQLHI
+607 VEGDFKVLQQLHV
-620 RPNVALSSNKN
+620 RPNIALSSNKN
-631 RDFTS
+631 KDYTT

-656 IAGNSIDFTP
+656 IAGNSIDYSPTQ
-666 SKNLQVS
+666 NLQIA
-673 LLSKYVGSQYLGNID
+673 LLSKYVGEQYLGNID
-688 RKTSKLDAY
+688 SQTSKLDAY
-697 FLNDFNVNYTITKL
+697 FLNDFSVNYTITNL
-711 PFADTL
+711 SFAKSL
-717 VLSGLVNNIF
+717 VLQGLVNNIF
-727 DVKYVS
+727 DVKYIS
-733 NGYFF
+733 NGYFY

>member
-1 MLFRNFTVASIAVE
+1 
-15 MYYIENILYC
+15 
-25 PRLRSAL
+25 
-32 KQLFNKNNYPFYSSQ
+32 
-47 KQVRMKYF
+47 MKYYAF
-55 MFTFLLSA
+55 IFLLSA

-68 QERLQDTTKI
+68 QEKLQDTTKI
-78 EPLQEVYLKAV
+78 QALEQVYLNGV
-89 RVDADSPIT
+89 RVRADSPIT
-98 HSNLS
+98 HSNLT
-103 KEDLAKRNLGQD
+103 KQDLAKRNLGQD

-174 DFASSVESLQL
+174 DFASSIESLQL
-185 QRGVGTS
+185 QRGVGSS

-197 SFGASLNIETDR
+197 SFGASLNIDTDR
-209 SAKQAY
+209 SSKEAY
-215 GQIANSYG
+215 AQIANSYG
-223 SFDTW
+223 SFDTR
-228 KHSAKF
+228 KHSVKF

-240 DHVEISGRLSKIKSD
+240 DQVEISGRVSNITSD
-255 GYIDRAASDL
+255 GYIDRASSDL

-270 QGSYKSDNT
+270 QGSYKTDNT
-279 FIKALAFGGREITN
+279 FIKALVFGGREVTY

-303 LNTNPRFNPA
+303 LSTNPTFNPA
-313 GIYTDEDG
+313 GMYSDEDG

-334 QDHYQVIWNQRY
+334 QDHYQLIWNERY

-369 EDAALDFHGLLPVTI
+369 EDASLDFHGLLPITI
-384 DGETTTESDLVRR
+384 DGETSAESDLVRR

-410 MHYKDENWDTTTGV
+410 AHYKDENWDTTTGV

-434 GEVIWANYFT
+434 GEVIWATNFT
-444 GANLGDRY
+444 GPNLGDRY
-452 YNGTGDKHEFTAFS
+452 YSGTGDKHEFTTFS
-466 KATYQLTNS
+466 KASYKINNS
-475 LSFFGDLQLRVVNYK
+475 WSVFGDLQMRIVNYK

-496 DKVNMLVN
+496 DKVNMIVD
-504 ESYEFFN
+504 EQYEFFN
-511 PKFGASYTL
+511 PKFGASYSL
-520 NKENQFY
+520 NQGNQLY
-527 FSYGR
+527 VSYGR

-539 SDFEEGVFTPEKLD
+539 SDFEQGVFTPEILD
-553 DYELGWRFVSDKV
+553 DYELGWRFTGKN
-566 SLNTNLYYM
+566 NTLSANLYYM

-607 IEADVTVLKQLHI
+607 VEGDFKVLQQLHV
-620 RPNVALSSNKN
+620 RPNIALSSNKN
-631 RDFTS
+631 KDYTT
-636 SRDGELV
+636 SRDGALV

-656 IAGNSIDFTP
+656 IAGNSIDYSP
-666 SKNLQVS
+666 KQNLQIA
-673 LLSKYVGSQYLGNID
+673 LLSKYVGEQYLGNID
-688 RKTSKLDAY
+688 SQTSKLDAY
-697 FLNDFNVNYTITKL
+697 FLNDFSVNYTITKL
-711 PFADTL
+711 SFAKSL
-717 VLSGLVNNIF
+717 VLQGLVNNIF
-727 DVKYVS
+727 DVKYIS
-733 NGYFF
+733 NGYFY

>member
-1 MLFRNFTVASIAVE
+1 
-15 MYYIENILYC
+15 
-25 PRLRSAL
+25 
-32 KQLFNKNNYPFYSSQ
+32 
-47 KQVRMKYF
+47 MKYYAF
-55 MFTFLLSA
+55 IFLLSA
-63 GILQA
+63 TILQA
-68 QERLQDTTKI
+68 QEKLQDTTKI
-78 EPLQEVYLKAV
+78 QALEQVYLNGV
-89 RVDADSPIT
+89 RVAADSPIT
-98 HSNLS
+98 HSNLT
-103 KEDLAKRNLGQD
+103 KQDLAKRNLGQD

-174 DFASSVESLQL
+174 DFASSIESLQL
-185 QRGVGTS
+185 QRGVGSS

-197 SFGASLNIETDR
+197 SFGASLNIDTDR
-209 SAKQAY
+209 SSKDAY
-215 GQIANSYG
+215 AQIANSYG
-223 SFDTW
+223 SFDTR
-228 KHSAKF
+228 KHSVKF

-240 DHVEISGRLSKIKSD
+240 DRVEISGRVSNITSD
-255 GYIDRAASDL
+255 GYIDRASSDL

-270 QGSYKSDNT
+270 QGSYKTDNT
-279 FIKALAFGGREITN
+279 FIKALVFGGREVTY

-303 LNTNPRFNPA
+303 LSTNPTFNPA
-313 GIYTDEDG
+313 GMYSDEDG

-334 QDHYQVIWNQRY
+334 QDHYQLIWNERY

-369 EDAALDFHGLLPVTI
+369 EDASLDFHGLLPITI
-384 DGETTTESDLVRR
+384 DGETSAESDLVRR

-410 MHYKDENWDTTTGV
+410 ANYKDENWDTTTGV

-434 GEVIWANYFT
+434 GEVIWATNFT
-444 GANLGDRY
+444 GPNLGDRY
-452 YNGTGDKHEFTAFS
+452 YSGTGDKHELTAFS
-466 KATYQLTNS
+466 KASYKINNS
-475 LSFFGDLQLRVVNYK
+475 WSVFGDLQMRIVNYK

-496 DKVNMLVN
+496 DKVNMVVD
-504 ESYEFFN
+504 EQYEFFN
-511 PKFGASYTL
+511 PKFGASYSL
-520 NKENQFY
+520 NQGNQLY
-527 FSYGR
+527 VSYGR

-539 SDFEEGVFTPEKLD
+539 SDFEQGVFTPEILD
-553 DYELGWRFVSDKV
+553 DYELGWRFTGEN
-566 SLNTNLYYM
+566 NTLSANLYYM

-607 IEADVTVLKQLHI
+607 VEGDFKVLKQLHV
-620 RPNVALSSNKN
+620 RPNIALSSNKN
-631 RDFTS
+631 KDYTT

-656 IAGNSIDFTP
+656 IAGNSIDYSPTQ
-666 SKNLQVS
+666 NLQIA
-673 LLSKYVGSQYLGNID
+673 LLSKYVGEQYLGNID
-688 RKTSKLDAY
+688 SQTSKLDAY
-697 FLNDFNVNYTITKL
+697 FLNDFSVNYTITKL
-711 PFADTL
+711 SFAKSL
-717 VLSGLVNNIF
+717 VLQGLVNNIF
-727 DVKYVS
+727 DVKYIS
-733 NGYFF
+733 NGYFY

>member
-1 MLFRNFTVASIAVE
+1 
-15 MYYIENILYC
+15 
-25 PRLRSAL
+25 
-32 KQLFNKNNYPFYSSQ
+32 
-47 KQVRMKYF
+47 MKYYAF
-55 MFTFLLSA
+55 IFLLSA
-63 GILQA
+63 TILQA
-68 QERLQDTTKI
+68 QEKLQDTTKI
-78 EPLQEVYLKAV
+78 QALEQVYLNGV
-89 RVDADSPIT
+89 RVAADSPIT
-98 HSNLS
+98 HSNLT
-103 KEDLAKRNLGQD
+103 KQDLAKRNLGQD

-174 DFASSVESLQL
+174 DFASSIESLQL
-185 QRGVGTS
+185 QRGVGSS

-197 SFGASLNIETDR
+197 SFGASLNIDTDR
-209 SAKQAY
+209 SSKEAY
-215 GQIANSYG
+215 AQIANSYG
-223 SFDTW
+223 SFDTR
-228 KHSAKF
+228 KHSVKF

-240 DHVEISGRLSKIKSD
+240 DRVEISGRVSNITSD
-255 GYIDRAASDL
+255 GYIDRASSDL

-270 QGSYKSDNT
+270 QGSYKTDNT
-279 FIKALAFGGREITN
+279 FIKALVFGGREVTY

-303 LNTNPRFNPA
+303 LNTNPTFNPA
-313 GIYTDEDG
+313 GMYSDEDG

-334 QDHYQVIWNQRY
+334 QDHYQLIWNERY

-369 EDAALDFHGLLPVTI
+369 EDASLDFHGLLPITI
-384 DGETTTESDLVRR
+384 DGETSAESDLVRR

-410 MHYKDENWDTTTGV
+410 ANYKDENWDTTTGV

-434 GEVIWANYFT
+434 GEVIWATNFT
-444 GANLGDRY
+444 GPNLGDRY
-452 YNGTGDKHEFTAFS
+452 YSGTGDKHEFTTFS
-466 KATYQLTNS
+466 KASYKINNS
-475 LSFFGDLQLRVVNYK
+475 WSVFGDLQMRIVNYK

-496 DKVNMLVN
+496 DKVNMVVD
-504 ESYEFFN
+504 EQYEFFN
-511 PKFGASYTL
+511 PKFGASYSL
-520 NKENQFY
+520 NQGNQLY
-527 FSYGR
+527 VSYGR

-539 SDFEEGVFTPEKLD
+539 SDFEQGVFTPEILD
-553 DYELGWRFVSDKV
+553 DYELGWRFTGEN
-566 SLNTNLYYM
+566 NTLSANLYYM

-607 IEADVTVLKQLHI
+607 VEGDFKVLQQLHV
-620 RPNVALSSNKN
+620 RPNIALSSNKN
-631 RDFTS
+631 KDYTT

-656 IAGNSIDFTP
+656 IAGNSIDYSPTQ
-666 SKNLQVS
+666 NLQIA
-673 LLSKYVGSQYLGNID
+673 LLSKYVGEQYLGNID
-688 RKTSKLDAY
+688 SQTSKLDAY
-697 FLNDFNVNYTITKL
+697 FLNDFSVNYTITNL
-711 PFADTL
+711 SFAKSL
-717 VLSGLVNNIF
+717 VLQGLVNNIF
-727 DVKYVS
+727 DVKYIS
-733 NGYFF
+733 NGYFY

>member
-1 MLFRNFTVASIAVE
+1 
-15 MYYIENILYC
+15 
-25 PRLRSAL
+25 
-32 KQLFNKNNYPFYSSQ
+32 
-47 KQVRMKYF
+47 MKYYAF
-55 MFTFLLSA
+55 IFLLSA
-63 GILQA
+63 TILQA
-68 QERLQDTTKI
+68 QEKLQDTTKI
-78 EPLQEVYLKAV
+78 QALEQVYLNGV
-89 RVDADSPIT
+89 RVAADSPIT
-98 HSNLS
+98 HSNLT
-103 KEDLAKRNLGQD
+103 KQDLAKRNLGQD

-174 DFASSVESLQL
+174 DFASSIESLQL
-185 QRGVGTS
+185 QRGVGSS

-197 SFGASLNIETDR
+197 SFGASLNIDTDR
-209 SAKQAY
+209 SSKEAY
-215 GQIANSYG
+215 AQIANSYG
-223 SFDTW
+223 SFDTR
-228 KHSAKF
+228 KHSVKF

-240 DHVEISGRLSKIKSD
+240 DRVEISGRVSNITSD
-255 GYIDRAASDL
+255 GYIDRASSDL

-270 QGSYKSDNT
+270 QGSYKTDNT
-279 FIKALAFGGREITN
+279 FIKALVFGGREVTY

-303 LNTNPRFNPA
+303 LNTNPTFNPA
-313 GIYTDEDG
+313 GMYSDEDG

-334 QDHYQVIWNQRY
+334 QDHYQLIWNERY

-369 EDAALDFHGLLPVTI
+369 EDASLDFHGLLPITI
-384 DGETTTESDLVRR
+384 DGETSAESDLVRR

-410 MHYKDENWDTTTGV
+410 ANYKDENWDTTTGV

-434 GEVIWANYFT
+434 GEVIWATNFT
-444 GANLGDRY
+444 GPNLGDRY
-452 YNGTGDKHEFTAFS
+452 YSGTGDKHEFTTFS
-466 KATYQLTNS
+466 KASYKINNS
-475 LSFFGDLQLRVVNYK
+475 WSVFGDLQMRIVNYK

-496 DKVNMLVN
+496 DKVNMIVD
-504 ESYEFFN
+504 EQYEFFN
-511 PKFGASYTL
+511 PKFGASYSL
-520 NKENQFY
+520 NQGNQLY
-527 FSYGR
+527 ISYGR

-539 SDFEEGVFTPEKLD
+539 SDFEQGVFTPEILD
-553 DYELGWRFVSDKV
+553 DYELGWRFTGEN
-566 SLNTNLYYM
+566 NTLSANLYYM

-607 IEADVTVLKQLHI
+607 VEGDFRVLQQLHV
-620 RPNVALSSNKN
+620 RPNIALSSNKN
-631 RDFTS
+631 KDYTT
-636 SRDGELV
+636 SRDGALV

-656 IAGNSIDFTP
+656 IAGNSIDYSP
-666 SKNLQVS
+666 KQNLQIA
-673 LLSKYVGSQYLGNID
+673 LLSKYVGEQYLGNID
-688 RKTSKLDAY
+688 SQTSKLDAY
-697 FLNDFNVNYTITKL
+697 FLNDFSVNYTITKL
-711 PFADTL
+711 SFAKSL
-717 VLSGLVNNIF
+717 VLQGLVNNIF
-727 DVKYVS
+727 DVKYIS
-733 NGYFF
+733 NGYFY

>member
-1 MLFRNFTVASIAVE
+1 
-15 MYYIENILYC
+15 
-25 PRLRSAL
+25 
-32 KQLFNKNNYPFYSSQ
+32 
-47 KQVRMKYF
+47 MKYYAF
-55 MFTFLLSA
+55 IFLLSA

-68 QERLQDTTKI
+68 QEKLQDTTKI
-78 EPLQEVYLKAV
+78 QALEQVYLNGV
-89 RVDADSPIT
+89 RVRADSPIT
-98 HSNLS
+98 HSNLT
-103 KEDLAKRNLGQD
+103 KQDLAKRNLGQD

-174 DFASSVESLQL
+174 DFASSIESLQL
-185 QRGVGTS
+185 QRGVGSS

-197 SFGASLNIETDR
+197 SFGASLNIDTDR
-209 SAKQAY
+209 SSKEAY
-215 GQIANSYG
+215 AQIANSYG
-223 SFDTW
+223 SFDTR
-228 KHSAKF
+228 KHSVKF

-240 DHVEISGRLSKIKSD
+240 DRVEISGRVSNITSD
-255 GYIDRAASDL
+255 GYIDRASSDL

-270 QGSYKSDNT
+270 QGSYKTDNT
-279 FIKALAFGGREITN
+279 FIKALVFGGREVTY

-303 LNTNPRFNPA
+303 LNTNPTFNPA
-313 GIYTDEDG
+313 GMYSDEDG

-334 QDHYQVIWNQRY
+334 QDHYQLIWNERY

-369 EDAALDFHGLLPVTI
+369 EDASLGFHGLLPVTI
-384 DGETTTESDLVRR
+384 DGETSAESDLVRR

-410 MHYKDENWDTTTGV
+410 ANYKDENWDTTTGV

-434 GEVIWANYFT
+434 GEVIWATNFT
-444 GANLGDRY
+444 GPNLGDRY
-452 YNGTGDKHEFTAFS
+452 YSGTGDKHEFTTFS
-466 KATYQLTNS
+466 KASYKINNS
-475 LSFFGDLQLRVVNYK
+475 WSVFGDLQMRIVNYK

-496 DKVNMLVN
+496 DKVNMVVD
-504 ESYEFFN
+504 EQYEFFN
-511 PKFGASYTL
+511 PKFGASYSL
-520 NKENQFY
+520 NQGNQLY
-527 FSYGR
+527 VSYGR

-539 SDFEEGVFTPEKLD
+539 SDFEQGVFTPEILD
-553 DYELGWRFVSDKV
+553 DYELGWRFTGKK
-566 SLNTNLYYM
+566 NTLSANLYYM

-607 IEADVTVLKQLHI
+607 VEGDFRVLKQLHV
-620 RPNVALSSNKN
+620 RPNIALSSNKN
-631 RDFTS
+631 KDYTT

-656 IAGNSIDFTP
+656 IAGNSIDYSPTQ
-666 SKNLQVS
+666 NLQVA
-673 LLSKYVGSQYLGNID
+673 LLSKYVGEQYLGNID
-688 RKTSKLDAY
+688 SQTSKLDAY
-697 FLNDFNVNYTITKL
+697 FLNDFSVNYTITNVS
-711 PFADTL
+711 FAKSL
-717 VLSGLVNNIF
+717 VLQGLVNNIF
-727 DVKYVS
+727 DVKYIS
-733 NGYFF
+733 NGYFY

>member
-1 MLFRNFTVASIAVE
+1 
-15 MYYIENILYC
+15 
-25 PRLRSAL
+25 
-32 KQLFNKNNYPFYSSQ
+32 
-47 KQVRMKYF
+47 MKYYAF
-55 MFTFLLSA
+55 IFLLSA
-63 GILQA
+63 TILQA
-68 QERLQDTTKI
+68 QEKLQDTTKI
-78 EPLQEVYLKAV
+78 QALEQVYLNGV
-89 RVDADSPIT
+89 RVAADSPIT
-98 HSNLS
+98 HSNLT
-103 KEDLAKRNLGQD
+103 KQDLAKRNLGQD

-174 DFASSVESLQL
+174 DFASSIESLQL
-185 QRGVGTS
+185 QRGVGSS

-197 SFGASLNIETDR
+197 SFGASLNIDTDR
-209 SAKQAY
+209 SSKEAY
-215 GQIANSYG
+215 AQIANSYG
-223 SFDTW
+223 SFDTR
-228 KHSAKF
+228 KHSVKF
-234 STGLLN
+234 STGILN
-240 DHVEISGRLSKIKSD
+240 DRVEISGRVSNITSD
-255 GYIDRAASDL
+255 GYIDRASSDL

-270 QGSYKSDNT
+270 QGSYKTDNT
-279 FIKALAFGGREITN
+279 FIKALVFGGREVTY

-303 LNTNPRFNPA
+303 LNTNPTFNPA
-313 GIYTDEDG
+313 GMYSDEDG

-334 QDHYQVIWNQRY
+334 QDHYQLIWNERY

-369 EDAALDFHGLLPVTI
+369 EDASLDFHGLLPITI
-384 DGETTTESDLVRR
+384 DGETSTESDLVRR

-410 MHYKDENWDTTTGV
+410 AHYKDENWDTTTGV

-434 GEVIWANYFT
+434 GEVIWATNFT
-444 GANLGDRY
+444 GPNLGDRY
-452 YNGTGDKHEFTAFS
+452 YSGTGDKHEFTTFS
-466 KATYQLTNS
+466 KASYKINNS
-475 LSFFGDLQLRVVNYK
+475 WSVFGDLQMRIVNYK

-496 DKVNMLVN
+496 DKVNMVVD
-504 ESYEFFN
+504 EQYEFFN
-511 PKFGASYTL
+511 PKFGASYSL
-520 NKENQFY
+520 NQGNQLY
-527 FSYGR
+527 ISYGR

-539 SDFEEGVFTPEKLD
+539 SDFEQGVFTPEILD
-553 DYELGWRFVSDKV
+553 DYELGWRFTGEN
-566 SLNTNLYYM
+566 NTLSANLYYM

-607 IEADVTVLKQLHI
+607 VEGDFKVLKQLHV
-620 RPNVALSSNKN
+620 RPNIALSSNKN
-631 RDFTS
+631 KDYTT

-656 IAGNSIDFTP
+656 IAGNSIDYSPTQ
-666 SKNLQVS
+666 NLQIA
-673 LLSKYVGSQYLGNID
+673 LLSKYVGEQYLGNID
-688 RKTSKLDAY
+688 SQTSKLDAY
-697 FLNDFNVNYTITKL
+697 FSNDFSVNYTITNL
-711 PFADTL
+711 SFAKSL
-717 VLSGLVNNIF
+717 VLQGLVNNIF
-727 DVKYVS
+727 DVKYIS
-733 NGYFF
+733 NGYFY

>member
-1 MLFRNFTVASIAVE
+1 
-15 MYYIENILYC
+15 
-25 PRLRSAL
+25 
-32 KQLFNKNNYPFYSSQ
+32 
-47 KQVRMKYF
+47 MKYYAF
-55 MFTFLLSA
+55 IFLLSA

-68 QERLQDTTKI
+68 QEKLQDTTKI
-78 EPLQEVYLKAV
+78 QALEQVYLNGV
-89 RVDADSPIT
+89 RVAADSPIT
-98 HSNLS
+98 HSNLT
-103 KEDLAKRNLGQD
+103 KQDLAKRNLGQD

-174 DFASSVESLQL
+174 DFASSIESLQL
-185 QRGVGTS
+185 QRGVGSS

-197 SFGASLNIETDR
+197 SFGASLNIDTDR
-209 SAKQAY
+209 SSKEAY
-215 GQIANSYG
+215 AQIANSYG
-223 SFDTW
+223 SFDTR
-228 KHSAKF
+228 KHSVKF

-240 DHVEISGRLSKIKSD
+240 DRIEISGRVSNITSD
-255 GYIDRAASDL
+255 GYIDRASSDL

-270 QGSYKSDNT
+270 QGSYKTDNT
-279 FIKALAFGGREITN
+279 FIKALVFGGREVTY

-303 LNTNPRFNPA
+303 LNTNPTFNPA
-313 GIYTDEDG
+313 GMYSDEDG

-334 QDHYQVIWNQRY
+334 QDHYQLIWNERY

-369 EDAALDFHGLLPVTI
+369 EDASLGFHGLLPVTI
-384 DGETTTESDLVRR
+384 DGETSAESDLVRR

-410 MHYKDENWDTTTGV
+410 ANYKDENWDTTTGV

-434 GEVIWANYFT
+434 GEVIWATNFT
-444 GANLGDRY
+444 GPNLGDRY
-452 YNGTGDKHEFTAFS
+452 YSGTGDKHEFTTFS
-466 KATYQLTNS
+466 KASYKINNS
-475 LSFFGDLQLRVVNYK
+475 WSVFGDLQMRIVNYK

-496 DKVNMLVN
+496 DKVNMVVD
-504 ESYEFFN
+504 EQYEFFN
-511 PKFGASYTL
+511 PKFGASYSL
-520 NKENQFY
+520 NQGNQLY
-527 FSYGR
+527 VSYGR

-539 SDFEEGVFTPEKLD
+539 SDFEQGVFTPEILD
-553 DYELGWRFVSDKV
+553 DYELGWRFTGKK
-566 SLNTNLYYM
+566 NTLSANLYYM

-607 IEADVTVLKQLHI
+607 VEGDFRVLKQLHV
-620 RPNVALSSNKN
+620 RPNIALSSNKN
-631 RDFTS
+631 KDYTT

-656 IAGNSIDFTP
+656 IAGNSIDYSPTQ
-666 SKNLQVS
+666 NLQVA
-673 LLSKYVGSQYLGNID
+673 LLSKYVGEQYLGNID
-688 RKTSKLDAY
+688 SQTSKLDAY
-697 FLNDFNVNYTITKL
+697 FLNDFSVNYTITKL
-711 PFADTL
+711 SFAKSL
-717 VLSGLVNNIF
+717 VLQGLVNNIF
-727 DVKYVS
+727 DVKYIS
-733 NGYFF
+733 NGYFY

>member
-1 MLFRNFTVASIAVE
+1 
-15 MYYIENILYC
+15 
-25 PRLRSAL
+25 
-32 KQLFNKNNYPFYSSQ
+32 
-47 KQVRMKYF
+47 MKYYAF
-55 MFTFLLSA
+55 IFLLSA
-63 GILQA
+63 TILQA
-68 QERLQDTTKI
+68 QEKLQDTTKI
-78 EPLQEVYLKAV
+78 QALEQVYLNGV
-89 RVDADSPIT
+89 RVAADSPIT
-98 HSNLS
+98 HSNLT
-103 KEDLAKRNLGQD
+103 KQDLAKRNLGQD

-174 DFASSVESLQL
+174 DFASSIESLQL
-185 QRGVGTS
+185 QRGVGSS

-197 SFGASLNIETDR
+197 SFGASLNIDTDR
-209 SAKQAY
+209 SSKEAY
-215 GQIANSYG
+215 AQIANSYG
-223 SFDTW
+223 SFDTR
-228 KHSAKF
+228 KHSVKF

-240 DHVEISGRLSKIKSD
+240 DRVEISGRVSNITSD
-255 GYIDRAASDL
+255 GYIDRASSDL

-270 QGSYKSDNT
+270 QGSYKTDNT
-279 FIKALAFGGREITN
+279 FIKALVFGGREVTY

-303 LNTNPRFNPA
+303 LNTNPTFNPA
-313 GIYTDEDG
+313 GMYSDEDG

-334 QDHYQVIWNQRY
+334 QDHYQLIWNERY

-369 EDAALDFHGLLPVTI
+369 EDASLDFHGLLPITI
-384 DGETTTESDLVRR
+384 DGETSAESDLVRR

-410 MHYKDENWDTTTGV
+410 ANYKDENWDTTTGV

-434 GEVIWANYFT
+434 GEVIWATNFT
-444 GANLGDRY
+444 GPNLGDRY
-452 YNGTGDKHEFTAFS
+452 YSGKGDKHELTTFS
-466 KATYQLTNS
+466 KASYKINNS
-475 LSFFGDLQLRVVNYK
+475 WSVFGDLQMRIVNYK

-496 DKVNMLVN
+496 DKVNMVVD
-504 ESYEFFN
+504 EQYEFFN
-511 PKFGASYTL
+511 PKFGASYSL
-520 NKENQFY
+520 NQGNQLY
-527 FSYGR
+527 ISYGR

-539 SDFEEGVFTPEKLD
+539 SDFEQGVFTPEILD
-553 DYELGWRFVSDKV
+553 DYELGWRFTGEN
-566 SLNTNLYYM
+566 NTLSANLYYM

-607 IEADVTVLKQLHI
+607 VEGDFKVLQQLHV
-620 RPNVALSSNKN
+620 RPNIALSSNKN
-631 RDFTS
+631 KDYTT

-656 IAGNSIDFTP
+656 IAGNSIDYSPTQ
-666 SKNLQVS
+666 NLQIA
-673 LLSKYVGSQYLGNID
+673 LLSKYVGEQYLGNID
-688 RKTSKLDAY
+688 SQTSKLDAY
-697 FLNDFNVNYTITKL
+697 FLNDFSVNYTITKL
-711 PFADTL
+711 SFAKSL
-717 VLSGLVNNIF
+717 VLQGLVNNIF
-727 DVKYVS
+727 DVKYIS
-733 NGYFF
+733 NGYFY

>member
-1 MLFRNFTVASIAVE
+1 
-15 MYYIENILYC
+15 
-25 PRLRSAL
+25 
-32 KQLFNKNNYPFYSSQ
+32 
-47 KQVRMKYF
+47 MKYYAF
-55 MFTFLLSA
+55 IFLLSA

-68 QERLQDTTKI
+68 QEKLQDTTKI
-78 EPLQEVYLKAV
+78 QALEQVYLNGV
-89 RVDADSPIT
+89 RVAADSPIT
-98 HSNLS
+98 HSNLT
-103 KEDLAKRNLGQD
+103 KQDLAKRNLGQD

-174 DFASSVESLQL
+174 DFASSIESLQL
-185 QRGVGTS
+185 QRGVGSS

-197 SFGASLNIETDR
+197 SFGASLNIDTDR
-209 SAKQAY
+209 SSKEAY
-215 GQIANSYG
+215 AQIANSYG
-223 SFDTW
+223 SFDTR
-228 KHSAKF
+228 KHSVKF

-240 DHVEISGRLSKIKSD
+240 DRVEISGRVSNITSD
-255 GYIDRAASDL
+255 GYIDRASSDL

-270 QGSYKSDNT
+270 QGSYKTDNT
-279 FIKALAFGGREITN
+279 FIKALVFGGREVTY

-303 LNTNPRFNPA
+303 LNTNPTFNPA
-313 GIYTDEDG
+313 GMYSDEDG

-334 QDHYQVIWNQRY
+334 QDHYQLIWNERY

-369 EDAALDFHGLLPVTI
+369 EDASLDFHGLLPITI
-384 DGETTTESDLVRR
+384 DGETSTESDLVRR

-410 MHYKDENWDTTTGV
+410 ANYKDENWDTTTGV

-434 GEVIWANYFT
+434 GEVIWATNFT
-444 GANLGDRY
+444 GPNLGDRY
-452 YNGTGDKHEFTAFS
+452 YSGTGDKHEFTTFS
-466 KATYQLTNS
+466 KASYKINNS
-475 LSFFGDLQLRVVNYK
+475 WSVFGDLQMRIVNYK

-496 DKVNMLVN
+496 DKVNMVVD
-504 ESYEFFN
+504 EQYEFFN
-511 PKFGASYTL
+511 PKFGASYSL
-520 NKENQFY
+520 NQGNQLY
-527 FSYGR
+527 VSYGR

-539 SDFEEGVFTPEKLD
+539 SDFEQGVFTPEILD
-553 DYELGWRFVSDKV
+553 DYELGWRFTGKN
-566 SLNTNLYYM
+566 NTLSANLYYM

-607 IEADVTVLKQLHI
+607 VEGDFRVLQQLHV
-620 RPNVALSSNKN
+620 RPNIALSSNKN
-631 RDFTS
+631 KDYTT

-656 IAGNSIDFTP
+656 IAGNSIDYSPTQ
-666 SKNLQVS
+666 NLQIA
-673 LLSKYVGSQYLGNID
+673 LLSKYVGEQYLGNID
-688 RKTSKLDAY
+688 SQTSKLDAY
-697 FLNDFNVNYTITKL
+697 FSNDFSVNYTITNL
-711 PFADTL
+711 SFAKSL
-717 VLSGLVNNIF
+717 VLQGLVNNIF
-727 DVKYVS
+727 DVKYIS
-733 NGYFF
+733 NGYFY

>member
-1 MLFRNFTVASIAVE
+1 
-15 MYYIENILYC
+15 
-25 PRLRSAL
+25 
-32 KQLFNKNNYPFYSSQ
+32 
-47 KQVRMKYF
+47 MKYYAF
-55 MFTFLLSA
+55 IFLLSA
-63 GILQA
+63 TILQA
-68 QERLQDTTKI
+68 QEKLQDTTKI
-78 EPLQEVYLKAV
+78 QALEQVYLNGV
-89 RVDADSPIT
+89 RVAADSPIT
-98 HSNLS
+98 HSNLT
-103 KEDLAKRNLGQD
+103 KQDLAKRNLGQD

-174 DFASSVESLQL
+174 DFASSIESLQL
-185 QRGVGTS
+185 QRGVGSS

-197 SFGASLNIETDR
+197 SFGASLNIDTDR
-209 SAKQAY
+209 SSKEAY
-215 GQIANSYG
+215 AQIANSYG
-223 SFDTW
+223 SFDTR
-228 KHSAKF
+228 KHSVKF

-240 DHVEISGRLSKIKSD
+240 DRVEISGRVSNITSD
-255 GYIDRAASDL
+255 GYIDRASSDL

-270 QGSYKSDNT
+270 QGSYKTDNT
-279 FIKALAFGGREITN
+279 FIKALVFGGREVTY

-303 LNTNPRFNPA
+303 LSTNPTFNPA
-313 GIYTDEDG
+313 GMYSDEDG

-334 QDHYQVIWNQRY
+334 QDHYQLIWNERY

-369 EDAALDFHGLLPVTI
+369 EDASLDFHGLLPITI
-384 DGETTTESDLVRR
+384 DGETSTESDLVRR

-410 MHYKDENWDTTTGV
+410 ANYKDENWDTTTGV

-434 GEVIWANYFT
+434 GEVIWATNFT
-444 GANLGDRY
+444 GPNLGDRY
-452 YNGTGDKHEFTAFS
+452 YSGTGDKHEFTTFS
-466 KATYQLTNS
+466 KASYKINNS
-475 LSFFGDLQLRVVNYK
+475 WSVFGDLQMRIVNYK

-496 DKVNMLVN
+496 DKVNMVVD
-504 ESYEFFN
+504 EQYEFFN
-511 PKFGASYTL
+511 PKFGASYSL
-520 NKENQFY
+520 NQGNQLY
-527 FSYGR
+527 VSYGR

-539 SDFEEGVFTPEKLD
+539 SDFEQGVFTPEILD
-553 DYELGWRFVSDKV
+553 DYELGWRFTGEN
-566 SLNTNLYYM
+566 NTLSANLYYM

-607 IEADVTVLKQLHI
+607 VEGDFKVLQQLHV
-620 RPNVALSSNKN
+620 RPNIALSSNKN
-631 RDFTS
+631 KDYTT

-656 IAGNSIDFTP
+656 IAGNSIDYSPTQ
-666 SKNLQVS
+666 NLQIA
-673 LLSKYVGSQYLGNID
+673 LLSKYVGEQYLGNID
-688 RKTSKLDAY
+688 SQTSKLDAY
-697 FLNDFNVNYTITKL
+697 FLNDFSVNYTITNL
-711 PFADTL
+711 SFAKSL
-717 VLSGLVNNIF
+717 VLQGLVNNIF
-727 DVKYVS
+727 DVKYIS
-733 NGYFF
+733 NGYFY

>member
-1 MLFRNFTVASIAVE
+1 
-15 MYYIENILYC
+15 
-25 PRLRSAL
+25 
-32 KQLFNKNNYPFYSSQ
+32 
-47 KQVRMKYF
+47 MKYYAF
-55 MFTFLLSA
+55 IFLLSA
-63 GILQA
+63 TILQA
-68 QERLQDTTKI
+68 QEKLQDTTKI
-78 EPLQEVYLKAV
+78 QALEQVYLNGV
-89 RVDADSPIT
+89 RVAADSPIT
-98 HSNLS
+98 HSNLT
-103 KEDLAKRNLGQD
+103 KQDLAKRNLGQD

-174 DFASSVESLQL
+174 DFASSIESLQL
-185 QRGVGTS
+185 QRGVGSS

-197 SFGASLNIETDR
+197 SFGASLNIDTDR
-209 SAKQAY
+209 SSKDAY
-215 GQIANSYG
+215 AQIANSYG
-223 SFDTW
+223 SFDTR
-228 KHSAKF
+228 KHSVKF

-240 DHVEISGRLSKIKSD
+240 DRVEISGRVSNITSD
-255 GYIDRAASDL
+255 GYIDRASSDL

-270 QGSYKSDNT
+270 QGSYKTDNT
-279 FIKALAFGGREITN
+279 FIKALVFGGREVTY

-303 LNTNPRFNPA
+303 LSTNPTFNPA
-313 GIYTDEDG
+313 GMYSDEDG

-334 QDHYQVIWNQRY
+334 QDHYQLIWNERY

-369 EDAALDFHGLLPVTI
+369 EDASLDFHGLLPITI
-384 DGETTTESDLVRR
+384 DGETSAESDLVRR

-410 MHYKDENWDTTTGV
+410 ANYKDENWDTTTGV

-434 GEVIWANYFT
+434 GEVIWATNFT
-444 GANLGDRY
+444 GPNLGDRY
-452 YNGTGDKHEFTAFS
+452 YSGTGDKHEFTTFS
-466 KATYQLTNS
+466 KASYKINNS
-475 LSFFGDLQLRVVNYK
+475 WSVFGDLQMRIVNYK

-496 DKVNMLVN
+496 DKVNMVVD
-504 ESYEFFN
+504 EQYEFFN
-511 PKFGASYTL
+511 PKFGASYSL
-520 NKENQFY
+520 NQGNQLY
-527 FSYGR
+527 VSYGR

-539 SDFEEGVFTPEKLD
+539 SDFEQGVFTPEILD
-553 DYELGWRFVSDKV
+553 DYELGWRFTGEN
-566 SLNTNLYYM
+566 NTLSANLYYM

-607 IEADVTVLKQLHI
+607 VEGDFKVLKQLHV
-620 RPNVALSSNKN
+620 RPNIALSSNKN
-631 RDFTS
+631 KDYTT

-656 IAGNSIDFTP
+656 IAGNSIDYSPTQ
-666 SKNLQVS
+666 NLQIA
-673 LLSKYVGSQYLGNID
+673 LLSKYVGEQYLGNID
-688 RKTSKLDAY
+688 SQTSKLDAY
-697 FLNDFNVNYTITKL
+697 FLNDFSVNYTITKL
-711 PFADTL
+711 SFAKSL
-717 VLSGLVNNIF
+717 VLQGLVNNIF
-727 DVKYVS
+727 DVKYIS
-733 NGYFF
+733 NGYFY